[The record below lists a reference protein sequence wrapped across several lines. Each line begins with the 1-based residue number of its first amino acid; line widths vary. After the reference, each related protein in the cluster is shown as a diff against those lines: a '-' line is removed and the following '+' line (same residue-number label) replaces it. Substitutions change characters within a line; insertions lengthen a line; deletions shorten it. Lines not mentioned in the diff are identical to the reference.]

1 MHRRQN
7 LFRISVGM
15 RAVVSFLFLNGFV
28 LLRGAEGSGE
38 PWLSSEKHAELG
50 TEILLPCVLKSPQC
64 EGLHSIKWYHGPRR
78 IFIFSEDAG
87 IIRGNNDIAAR
98 ADIEYS
104 SNSSKTYLKIPEVQ
118 LEDEGLYR
126 CEATYI
132 RVNRECN
139 NVQHIIL
146 NVTVQPAFVRVIDE
160 NSKNTLSTGATL
172 GPMNEGTTIS
182 LYCESGEGKPVPAVE
197 WFRDGVDQPLEA
209 TSSSTITD
217 TGVGTGSSLLEM
229 QITREELG
237 VTFTC
242 KVNSVA
248 LVEPLTVDIKLDVYV
263 RPLKMD
269 LDGVVGHVVQGT
281 KILLQCTVHAARPA
295 ANVTWKNGTHYLNEN
310 DERFEMFET
319 KMQENEDGTFQTTS
333 YLAFTASVYDNGK
346 TFKCYAEN
354 SVTRTEDLKPM
365 KEATTIEVLYPPIIR
380 MKPNNITVNDTDDFL
395 IFCNYEANP
404 ATLIKV
410 TWLRDDD
417 ELALNEEH
425 YEGGTTE
432 QAGLMIK
439 NATPSDM
446 GSYKCILE
454 NSAGSTVSD
463 DAVQVSVFYKP
474 VVEVIMDPETPVN
487 EADRQNVSLTCEV
500 DAGNPAILTAVRWY
514 LDGDLLKELPD
525 CTRNGTATPSS
536 SEESSAF
543 CDIDP
548 SKLLLESV
556 GRTFHG
562 NYSCEGKNEAG
573 WGPVSPSTPVIVYYK
588 PGPASITYEP
598 RQVVKKQALSIT
610 CFVLDP
616 GRPRVSG
623 FKWLRGW
630 HRLPDENE
638 ATLFIESVNLE
649 TEANF
654 TCLAYN
660 EAGDGEPATTFIDVS
675 AAPTFIKKL
684 HSYRGYV
691 YNSPNVSIMCWVECA
706 PICNISWLRDDIP
719 MDFTKTN
726 RYYVSNVYHPPDP
739 RTNDFESIQSTL
751 VWNLPVWPNGQLDR
765 AEDNVKFTCKSSAN
779 EIGAGVESSTHFHV
793 EFPPEDITISR
804 KIINVIVDTIPET
817 VECNAKARP
826 KPNFRWFREGSTDTI
841 IDGHVFD
848 LKTTVPRRSSGTY
861 YCEASNRHGFLNIS
875 MVMNVQFKPECHIE
889 KERFE
894 GQDYVVCS
902 AVANPKETDFT
913 WSLKNEND
921 TLEQVAEMRN
931 GKSYMLLDTSV
942 TYFRTYVCVAN
953 NTIGYSASCERDI
966 PGYIPWWHQLEGNL
980 LLIIIIV
987 AVVMILVLILICV
1000 TIYIVCRRK
1009 RSQMK
1014 YSTRVVH
1021 LEEREHPDGGPP
1033 SPTVSSHS
1041 VQTPAQPTP
1050 APRWP
1055 LKPGVLVHINRA
1067 HSLRSGLSVRANEAN
1082 LRNELVGKHNDEPL
1096 RQRFLDETSLSSI
1109 ARNPARTVFRRGR
1122 KDQAAAQRTTSMIS
1136 LSEDGMLAR
1145 ANKIKAMFGVQL
1157 KEQATLPGIS
1167 REKTAV
1173 TYKRIVPRQRILH
1186 TVEPSCEPNR
1196 GNMSRKRKK
1205 PGADPNQAANNNHVN
1220 SVSEVLPD
1228 SGTKTFYENL
1238 PFHGIQAP
1246 PNKLVTPKFARVSA
1260 LHGTLHSVTTSPCSS
1275 RPPSRAVSL
1284 CDGSSGYES
1293 TMSHLGPHYN
1303 IYNVPRSNSPV
1314 LKYNTLKPRRR
1325 KQKHSQQ
1332 FYSLRLCRRH
1342 ENIRRKYELY
1352 AIPIYKTCPHRSDST
1367 ATIATIVR
1375 SMEDAPSLTL
1385 SQGSASISLISRS
1398 APSTPI
1404 PPSPTT
1410 PTPTPTPPVPA
1421 PRTSKKTDP
1430 SKHTY
1435 QNVPPPVFPPKNASL
1450 PKLKTDSLYN
1460 YKEHYQQQHRQEM
1473 QQYSYPLPSNSSNQL
1488 TLPLTR
1494 SLYHSSIVSPLQTSL
1509 VHTNNS
1515 RPSTLMHHEAATLG
1529 NHLPAVHRNEEE
1541 QQPNYGNHDARQS
1554 SSRRHSTNRRNERN
1568 RKYRKHERTS
1578 SERSKPP
1585 KQNRQRDRD
1594 VSSRRGNA
1602 SFAEAPGC
1610 ESSFHQISDLGLPE
1624 TTYKISYPHYYE
1636 DDIAECSNEYHEPD
1650 SVVRQQQQPP
1660 WEHQP
1665 NRGNNAPQ
1673 FAADAGDAKSR
1684 SKTSKARPGDTRSIP
1699 SAPTIMQYAEFHF
1712 RDVGQEIDV

>member
-1 MHRRQN
+1 MHRGQDLLRV
-7 LFRISVGM
+7 SVGM
-15 RAVVSFLFLNGFV
+15 RATAAVVFLLLGGFV

-38 PWLSSEKHAELG
+38 PWLRSEKHAELG

-64 EGLHSIKWYHGPRR
+64 EGLHSIKWYRGPTR

-104 SNSSKTYLKIPEVQ
+104 ANSSKTYLKIPEVQ
-118 LEDEGLYR
+118 LEDEGLYK
-126 CEATYI
+126 CEATYMA
-132 RVNRECN
+132 VNRECN

-146 NVTVQPAFVRVIDE
+146 NVTVQPASVRVIDA
-160 NSKNTLSTGATL
+160 NSKNTLSTGTTL
-172 GPMNEGTTIS
+172 GPINEGSTIS
-182 LYCESGEGKPVPAVE
+182 LYCESGKGKPVPTVE

-217 TGVGTGSSLLEM
+217 TGIGTGSSLLEM

-237 VTFTC
+237 ATFTC
-242 KVNSVA
+242 KVNNIA
-248 LVEPLTVDIKLDVYV
+248 LVEPLTVDIKADIHV

-281 KILLQCTVHAARPA
+281 KILLQCTVQAARPA
-295 ANVTWKNGTHYLNEN
+295 ANVTWKNGTHYLSESN
-310 DERFEMFET
+310 ERFEMFET
-319 KMQENEDGTFQTTS
+319 KIQGNEDGTFDTIS
-333 YLAFTASVYDNGK
+333 YLAFTATVYDNGK

-365 KEATTIEVLYPPIIR
+365 KEATTIEVLYPPMIK
-380 MKPNNITVNDTDDFL
+380 MKPNNITVNETDDFF
-395 IFCNYEANP
+395 IFCDYEANP
-404 ATLIKV
+404 ATLLKV

-425 YEGGTTE
+425 YDGGITE
-432 QAGLMIK
+432 QTALTVK

-454 NSAGSTVSD
+454 NNAGSTASE

-500 DAGNPAILTAVRWY
+500 DAGNPAILAAVRWY

-525 CTRNGTATPSS
+525 CSRNSTAMTSS
-536 SEESSAF
+536 SEESLAF

-573 WGPVSPSTPVIVYYK
+573 WGPVSPSTPVVVYYK

-691 YNSPNVSIMCWVECA
+691 YSSPNVSIMCWVECA

-751 VWNLPVWPNGQLDR
+751 VWNLTVWPNGQLDR
-765 AEDNVKFTCKSSAN
+765 AEDNVKFTCRSSSN
-779 EIGAGVESSTHFHV
+779 GIGAGVESSTHFHV
-793 EFPPEDITISR
+793 EFPPEDITISK

-826 KPNFRWFREGSTDTI
+826 KANFRWFREGSTDTI
-841 IDGHVFD
+841 MEGHVFD
-848 LKTTVPRRSSGTY
+848 LKMPVPRRSNGTY
-861 YCEASNRHGFLNIS
+861 YCEASNRHGSLNIS
-875 MVMNVQFKPECHIE
+875 MIMNVQFKPECHIE

-921 TLEQVAEMRN
+921 TLEQAAVIRS
-931 GKSYMLLDTSV
+931 GRSYMLLDTSV
-942 TYFRTYVCVAN
+942 TNFRTYVCVAN
-953 NTIGYSASCERDI
+953 NTIGHSVACERDI
-966 PGYIPWWHQLEGNL
+966 PGHIPWWHQLEGNL
-980 LLIIIIV
+980 LLIIIVV

-1000 TIYIVCRRK
+1000 AIYIVCRRK

-1014 YSTRVVH
+1014 Y
-1021 LEEREHPDGGPP
+1021 
-1033 SPTVSSHS
+1033 
-1041 VQTPAQPTP
+1041 
-1050 APRWP
+1050 
-1055 LKPGVLVHINRA
+1055 
-1067 HSLRSGLSVRANEAN
+1067 
-1082 LRNELVGKHNDEPL
+1082 
-1096 RQRFLDETSLSSI
+1096 
-1109 ARNPARTVFRRGR
+1109 
-1122 KDQAAAQRTTSMIS
+1122 
-1136 LSEDGMLAR
+1136 
-1145 ANKIKAMFGVQL
+1145 
-1157 KEQATLPGIS
+1157 
-1167 REKTAV
+1167 
-1173 TYKRIVPRQRILH
+1173 
-1186 TVEPSCEPNR
+1186 
-1196 GNMSRKRKK
+1196 
-1205 PGADPNQAANNNHVN
+1205 PNQAANNNHVN

-1260 LHGTLHSVTTSPCSS
+1260 LHGTLHSITTSPCSS

-1303 IYNVPRSNSPV
+1303 VYNVPRSNSPV

-1352 AIPIYKTCPHRSDST
+1352 AIPIYKTCPHRSDSV

-1385 SQGSASISLISRS
+1385 SQTSASLSLMTRS

-1404 PPSPTT
+1404 PPSPS
-1410 PTPTPTPPVPA
+1410 TPPIPA

-1515 RPSTLMHHEAATLG
+1515 RPSTLMHHEAANIG
-1529 NHLPAVHRNEEE
+1529 NHLPAVHRDEE
-1541 QQPNYGNHDARQS
+1541 QQSNYGNHDARQS
-1554 SSRRHSTNRRNERN
+1554 SSRRHATNRRNERN

-1578 SERSKPP
+1578 SDRSKS
-1585 KQNRQRDRD
+1585 KQNRPRDRD
-1594 VSSRRGNA
+1594 TPSRRSNA
-1602 SFAEAPGC
+1602 SFDAADC
-1610 ESSFHQISDLGLPE
+1610 ETSFHQIPDLGVPE

-1636 DDIAECSNEYHEPD
+1636 DDIAECSADYRKPN
-1650 SVVRQQQQPP
+1650 SARQQQQP
-1660 WEHQP
+1660 WEHQT
-1665 NRGNNAPQ
+1665 NRCISNNAPQ
-1673 FAADAGDAKSR
+1673 FAADAADAKNR
-1684 SKTSKARPGDTRSIP
+1684 GKTSKTRLGDTRSIP

>member
-1 MHRRQN
+1 MHRGQD
-7 LFRISVGM
+7 LFRVNVGM
-15 RAVVSFLFLNGFV
+15 RAAAAVVFLLLSGFV
-28 LLRGAEGSGE
+28 VLRGAEGSGE
-38 PWLSSEKHAELG
+38 PWLRSDKLAERG

-64 EGLHSIKWYHGPRR
+64 EGLHSIKWYRGPTR

-118 LEDEGLYR
+118 LEDEGLYK
-126 CEATYI
+126 CEATYLA
-132 RVNRECN
+132 VNRECN

-146 NVTVQPAFVRVIDE
+146 NVTVQPGFIRVIDKK
-160 NSKNTLSTGATL
+160 SKNTLSSGSTL
-172 GPMNEGTTIS
+172 GPINEGSMIS
-182 LYCESGEGKPVPAVE
+182 LYCESGEGKPVPTVE
-197 WFRDGVDQPLEA
+197 WFKDDQPLEA
-209 TSSSTITD
+209 TSLSTITD
-217 TGVGTGSSLLEM
+217 TGIGTSSSLLEM

-237 VTFTC
+237 ATFTC
-242 KVNSVA
+242 KVNNIA
-248 LVEPLTVDIKLDVYV
+248 LVEPLTVDIKPDIHV
-263 RPLKMD
+263 RPLRMD
-269 LDGVVGHVVQGT
+269 LEGVVGHVVQGT
-281 KILLQCTVHAARPA
+281 KILLQCKVQAARPA
-295 ANVTWKNGTHYLNEN
+295 ANVTWKNGTHLLNKN
-310 DERFEMFET
+310 NERFEMFET
-319 KMQENEDGTFQTTS
+319 KIQENEDGTFDTIS
-333 YLAFTASVYDNGK
+333 YLAFTATVYDNSR
-346 TFKCYAEN
+346 TFKCYAGN
-354 SVTRTEDLKPM
+354 SVTDTEDLRQM
-365 KEATTIEVLYPPIIR
+365 KEATTIEVLYPPIVT
-380 MKPNNITVNDTDDFL
+380 MKPNNMTVNETDDFI
-395 IFCNYEANP
+395 IFCDYEANP

-417 ELALNEEH
+417 ELVLNEEH
-425 YEGGTTE
+425 YDGGITE
-432 QAGLMIK
+432 QTALTVK

-454 NSAGSTVSD
+454 NNAGATVSD

-525 CTRNGTATPSS
+525 CSRNSTAMTAS

-573 WGPVSPSTPVIVYYK
+573 WGPISPSTPVIVYYK

-638 ATLFIESVNLE
+638 ATLYIESVNLE

-706 PICNISWLRDDIP
+706 PICSISWLRDDIP

-751 VWNLPVWPNGQLDR
+751 VWNLTVWPNGQLDR
-765 AEDNVKFTCKSSAN
+765 AEDNVKFTCKSSSN
-779 EIGAGVESSTHFHV
+779 GIGAGVESSTHFHV
-793 EFPPEDITISR
+793 EFPPEEITISK
-804 KIINVIVDTIPET
+804 KIINVTENTIPES

-826 KPNFRWFREGSTDTI
+826 KPNFRWFREGYAETSME
-841 IDGHVFD
+841 GHVLD
-848 LKTTVPRRSSGTY
+848 LKVPIPRRSSGIY
-861 YCEASNRHGFLNIS
+861 YCEAKNRHGSLNIS
-875 MVMNVQFKPECHIE
+875 MIMNVQFKPECTIE
-889 KERFE
+889 KVRFE

-902 AVANPKETDFT
+902 ADANPKETGFT

-921 TLEQVAEMRN
+921 TLEQVAEIRN
-931 GKSYMLLDTSV
+931 GKSYMPLDTSV
-942 TYFRTYVCVAN
+942 TNFRTYMCVAN
-953 NTIGYSASCERDI
+953 NTIGHSVACERDI
-966 PGYIPWWHQLEGNL
+966 PAHHGTKSHIPWWHQLDGNL
-980 LLIIIIV
+980 LLIIIVV

-1000 TIYIVCRRK
+1000 AIYIVCRRK

-1014 YSTRVVH
+1014 YTTRVVH

-1041 VQTPAQPTP
+1041 VQSPAQPTP

-1055 LKPGVLVHINRA
+1055 LKPGVLVHINRT

-1082 LRNELVGKHNDEPL
+1082 LRNEPVGKRNDEPL
-1096 RQRFLDETSLSSI
+1096 KQRFLDETSLSSTG
-1109 ARNPARTVFRRGR
+1109 RNPTRTVFRRGR
-1122 KDQAAAQRTTSMIS
+1122 KDQAAQRTASMTS
-1136 LSEDGMLAR
+1136 LNEDGMLAR

-1167 REKTAV
+1167 REKT
-1173 TYKRIVPRQRILH
+1173 
-1186 TVEPSCEPNR
+1186 
-1196 GNMSRKRKK
+1196 
-1205 PGADPNQAANNNHVN
+1205 DPNQAANNNHVN

-1260 LHGTLHSVTTSPCSS
+1260 LHGTLHSITTSPCSS

-1367 ATIATIVR
+1367 TTIATIVR
-1375 SMEDAPSLTL
+1375 SLEDAPSLTL
-1385 SQGSASISLISRS
+1385 SQASASISLMSRS

-1404 PPSPTT
+1404 PSSPTT
-1410 PTPTPTPPVPA
+1410 TTTPPPPPIPA
-1421 PRTSKKTDP
+1421 PRMSKKTDP

-1494 SLYHSSIVSPLQTSL
+1494 SLYHSSTVSPLQTSL

-1515 RPSTLMHHEAATLG
+1515 RPSTLMHHETATTG
-1529 NHLPAVHRNEEE
+1529 NHLPAVHRNEE
-1541 QQPNYGNHDARQS
+1541 QQQQQQQQQQQEPNYGNQDARQS
-1554 SSRRHSTNRRNERN
+1554 STRRHATNRRNERN

-1578 SERSKPP
+1578 SDRSKS

-1594 VSSRRGNA
+1594 TPSRRSNA
-1602 SFAEAPGC
+1602 SFVDTPDC
-1610 ESSFHQISDLGLPE
+1610 ETSFHQIPDLGVPE
-1624 TTYKISYPHYYE
+1624 TMYKISYPHYYE
-1636 DDIAECSNEYHEPD
+1636 DDIAECSADYHRPN
-1650 SVVRQQQQPP
+1650 SAMTRQQQQQQQQQQLQPP
-1660 WEHQP
+1660 WEHQS
-1665 NRGNNAPQ
+1665 NRCTSNNTPQ
-1673 FAADAGDAKSR
+1673 FTADTGDAKNR
-1684 SKTSKARPGDTRSIP
+1684 SKTSKTRLGDTRSIP

>member
-1 MHRRQN
+1 MHWGQY
-7 LFRISVGM
+7 LFREAMEMQAAIV
-15 RAVVSFLFLNGFV
+15 FLFLGGSI
-28 LLRGAEGSGE
+28 LLHEVEGSGE
-38 PWLSSEKHAELG
+38 PWLKSEKYVELD
-50 TEILLPCVLKSPQC
+50 EEAQLPCVLKSPQC
-64 EGLHSIKWYHGPRR
+64 EGLHSIKWYRGPTR
-78 IFIFSEDAG
+78 IFIFSEAAG

-104 SNSSKTYLKIPEVQ
+104 ANSSKTHLIIPKVR
-118 LEDEGLYR
+118 LEDEGLYK
-126 CEATYI
+126 CEATYLA
-132 RVNRECN
+132 VNRECN

-146 NVTVQPAFVRVIDE
+146 NITVQPKFVRVIDE
-160 NSKNTLSTGATL
+160 NSKNTLSTGSTL
-172 GPMNEGTTIS
+172 GPINEGSTIA
-182 LYCESGEGKPVPAVE
+182 LYCESGKGKPVPTVE
-197 WFRDGVDQPLEA
+197 WFKDDQLLEA

-217 TGVGTGSSLLEM
+217 TGAGTGSSLLEM

-237 VTFTC
+237 ATFTC
-242 KVNSVA
+242 KVNNIA
-248 LVEPLTVDIKLDVYV
+248 LMEPLAVDIKPNVHV

-269 LDGVVGHVVQGT
+269 LEGVVGHVVQGT
-281 KILLQCTVHAARPA
+281 KILLQCKVQAARPA
-295 ANVTWKNGTHYLNEN
+295 ANVTWQNGTQYLSESN
-310 DERFEMFET
+310 ERFEMFET
-319 KMQENEDGTFQTTS
+319 KVNENADGTSDTVS
-333 YLAFTASVYDNGK
+333 YLAFTASVYDNGR
-346 TFKCYAEN
+346 TFNCYAEN
-354 SVTRTEDLKPM
+354 SVTRIEDLKPL
-365 KEATTIEVLYPPIIR
+365 KETTTIEVLYPPIIK
-380 MKPNNITVNDTDDFL
+380 MKPNNVTVNETDDFL
-395 IFCNYEANP
+395 IFCDYEANP

-410 TWLRDDD
+410 TWLRDDE
-417 ELALNEEH
+417 ELVLNEEH
-425 YEGGTTE
+425 YDGGITE
-432 QAGLMIK
+432 QTALTVK

-454 NSAGSTVSD
+454 NNAGSSVSED
-463 DAVQVSVFYKP
+463 DVEVSVFYKP

-500 DAGNPAILTAVRWY
+500 DAGNPAMLTAVRWY

-525 CTRNGTATPSS
+525 CPRNSTAMTTTT
-536 SEESSAF
+536 EESLTF

-562 NYSCEGKNEAG
+562 NYSCEGRNEAG
-573 WGPVSPSTPVIVYYK
+573 WGPISPSTPVIVYYK

-598 RQVVKKQALSIT
+598 RQVVKKHPLSIT

-616 GRPRVSG
+616 GRPKVSG

-630 HRLPDENE
+630 HRLPDEND

-649 TEANF
+649 TETNF

-660 EAGDGEPATTFIDVS
+660 DAGDGDPATTFIDVS

-691 YNSPNVSIMCWVECA
+691 YSSPNVSIMCWVECA

-719 MDFTKTN
+719 MDFSKTN
-726 RYYVSNVYHPPDP
+726 RYYVLNVYHPPDP

-751 VWNLPVWPNGQLDR
+751 VWNLTVWPNGQLDR
-765 AEDNVKFTCKSSAN
+765 DEDNVKFTCKSSTN
-779 EIGAGVESSTHFHV
+779 GIGPGVESSTHFHV
-793 EFPPEDITISR
+793 EFPPEDITISK
-804 KIINVIVDTIPET
+804 KIINVTVDTIAEI
-817 VECNAKARP
+817 VECDAKARP

-841 IDGHVFD
+841 MEGHVLD
-848 LKTTVPRRSSGTY
+848 LKMPVPRRSNGTY
-861 YCEASNRHGFLNIS
+861 YCEASNRHGSLNIS

-889 KERFE
+889 KERFD

-902 AVANPKETDFT
+902 AVANPKETDFS

-921 TLEQVAEMRN
+921 TLEQIAEMRN
-931 GKSYMLLDTSV
+931 GRSYMLLDTSI
-942 TYFRTYVCVAN
+942 TNFRTYVCVAN
-953 NTIGYSASCERDI
+953 NTIGHSVPCERDI
-966 PGYIPWWHQLEGNL
+966 PGHIPWWHQLEGNL
-980 LLIIIIV
+980 LLIII
-987 AVVMILVLILICV
+987 VVVVVLILVLILICV
-1000 TIYIVCRRK
+1000 AIYIVCRRK

-1014 YSTRVVH
+1014 Y
-1021 LEEREHPDGGPP
+1021 
-1033 SPTVSSHS
+1033 
-1041 VQTPAQPTP
+1041 
-1050 APRWP
+1050 
-1055 LKPGVLVHINRA
+1055 
-1067 HSLRSGLSVRANEAN
+1067 
-1082 LRNELVGKHNDEPL
+1082 
-1096 RQRFLDETSLSSI
+1096 
-1109 ARNPARTVFRRGR
+1109 
-1122 KDQAAAQRTTSMIS
+1122 
-1136 LSEDGMLAR
+1136 
-1145 ANKIKAMFGVQL
+1145 
-1157 KEQATLPGIS
+1157 
-1167 REKTAV
+1167 
-1173 TYKRIVPRQRILH
+1173 
-1186 TVEPSCEPNR
+1186 
-1196 GNMSRKRKK
+1196 
-1205 PGADPNQAANNNHVN
+1205 PNQAANNNHVN

-1260 LHGTLHSVTTSPCSS
+1260 LHGTLHHSFTTSPCSS

-1303 IYNVPRSNSPV
+1303 VYNVPRGNSPV

-1342 ENIRRKYELY
+1342 ENIRKKYELY

-1375 SMEDAPSLTL
+1375 SVEDTPSLTL
-1385 SQGSASISLISRS
+1385 SQGSVNLMSRS

-1410 PTPTPTPPVPA
+1410 PPIPA
-1421 PRTSKKTDP
+1421 PRMSKKIDP

-1435 QNVPPPVFPPKNASL
+1435 QNVPLPVFPPRNASL

-1494 SLYHSSIVSPLQTSL
+1494 NLYHPSIVSPLQTSL

-1515 RPSTLMHHEAATLG
+1515 RPSTLVHHEAATTG
-1529 NHLPAVHRNEEE
+1529 NHLPAMHRDEE
-1541 QQPNYGNHDARQS
+1541 QQQQQNYGNHDGRQSS
-1554 SSRRHSTNRRNERN
+1554 SSRRHSTTNRRNERN
-1568 RKYRKHERTS
+1568 RKYRKYERTS
-1578 SERSKPP
+1578 GDRSKS
-1585 KQNRQRDRD
+1585 KQNRQRGEAP
-1594 VSSRRGNA
+1594 SRRNETTFNGV
-1602 SFAEAPGC
+1602 SPPDC
-1610 ESSFHQISDLGLPE
+1610 ETSFHQIPDLNASE
-1624 TTYKISYPHYYE
+1624 TMYKISYPHYYE
-1636 DDIAECSNEYHEPD
+1636 DDINAECSTDYHRPN
-1650 SVVRQQQQPP
+1650 STVARQQQQQQQQQQQPP
-1660 WEHQP
+1660 SW
-1665 NRGNNAPQ
+1665 NRQSNRSTGNNTSQLAT
-1673 FAADAGDAKSR
+1673 DMDDAKSR
-1684 SKTSKARPGDTRSIP
+1684 NKISKTRLSTGNVGDVRAP
-1699 SAPTIMQYAEFHF
+1699 SAPTIMQYAELHF

>member
-1 MHRRQN
+1 MHRRQD

-15 RAVVSFLFLNGFV
+15 RAAAAVVFLFLGGFV

-38 PWLSSEKHAELG
+38 PWLRSEKHAELG

-64 EGLHSIKWYHGPRR
+64 EGLHSIKWYRGPTR

-87 IIRGNNDIAAR
+87 IIRGNNDIALR

-118 LEDEGLYR
+118 LEDESLYK
-126 CEATYI
+126 CEATYMA
-132 RVNRECN
+132 VNRECN

-172 GPMNEGTTIS
+172 GPINEGSTIS
-182 LYCESGEGKPVPAVE
+182 LYCESGEGKPVPTVE
-197 WFRDGVDQPLEA
+197 WFKDGVEEPLEV

-217 TGVGTGSSLLEM
+217 TGIGTGSSLLEM

-237 VTFTC
+237 ATFTC
-242 KVNSVA
+242 KVNSIA
-248 LVEPLTVDIKLDVYV
+248 LVEPLTVDIKPDIHV

-281 KILLQCTVHAARPA
+281 KILLQCTVQAARPA
-295 ANVTWKNGTHYLNEN
+295 ANVTWKNGTHYVTESN
-310 DERFEMFET
+310 ERFEMFET
-319 KMQENEDGTFQTTS
+319 KIQENEDGTFDTIS
-333 YLAFTASVYDNGK
+333 YLAFTATVYDNSK

-365 KEATTIEVLYPPIIR
+365 KEATTIEVLYPPIIK
-380 MKPNNITVNDTDDFL
+380 MKPNNITVNETDDFL
-395 IFCNYEANP
+395 IFCDYEANP

-417 ELALNEEH
+417 ELVLNEEH
-425 YEGGTTE
+425 YDGGISE
-432 QAGLMIK
+432 QTALTVK

-454 NSAGSTVSD
+454 NSAGSTVSED
-463 DAVQVSVFYKP
+463 TVQVSVFYKP
-474 VVEVIMDPETPVN
+474 VVEVIMDPDIPVN

-525 CTRNGTATPSS
+525 CSRNSTAMTTS

-638 ATLFIESVNLE
+638 AKLFIESVNLE

-660 EAGDGEPATTFIDVS
+660 KAGDGEPATTFIDVS
-675 AAPTFIKKL
+675 AAPTFIKTL

-719 MDFTKTN
+719 IDFSKTN

-751 VWNLPVWPNGQLDR
+751 VWNLTVWPNGQLDR
-765 AEDNVKFTCKSSAN
+765 TEDNVKFTCKSSSN

-804 KIINVIVDTIPET
+804 KIINVTVDTIPET
-817 VECNAKARP
+817 VECNATARP
-826 KPNFRWFREGSTDTI
+826 KANFRWFREGSTDTI
-841 IDGHVFD
+841 MEGHVFD
-848 LKTTVPRRSSGTY
+848 LKMPVPRRSNGTY
-861 YCEASNRHGFLNIS
+861 YCEASNRHGSLNIS
-875 MVMNVQFKPECHIE
+875 MIMNVQFKPECHIE

-894 GQDYVVCS
+894 GKDYVVCS

-921 TLEQVAEMRN
+921 TLEQVAEKRN
-931 GKSYMLLDTSV
+931 GRSYMPLDISV
-942 TYFRTYVCVAN
+942 TNFRTYVCVAN
-953 NTIGYSASCERDI
+953 NTIGHSVACERDI
-966 PGYIPWWHQLEGNL
+966 PAHHGTKSHIPWWHQLEGNL
-980 LLIIIIV
+980 LLIII
-987 AVVMILVLILICV
+987 VVTVIMILVLILIGV

-1009 RSQMK
+1009 RSEMK
-1014 YSTRVVH
+1014 Y
-1021 LEEREHPDGGPP
+1021 
-1033 SPTVSSHS
+1033 
-1041 VQTPAQPTP
+1041 
-1050 APRWP
+1050 
-1055 LKPGVLVHINRA
+1055 
-1067 HSLRSGLSVRANEAN
+1067 
-1082 LRNELVGKHNDEPL
+1082 
-1096 RQRFLDETSLSSI
+1096 
-1109 ARNPARTVFRRGR
+1109 
-1122 KDQAAAQRTTSMIS
+1122 
-1136 LSEDGMLAR
+1136 
-1145 ANKIKAMFGVQL
+1145 
-1157 KEQATLPGIS
+1157 
-1167 REKTAV
+1167 
-1173 TYKRIVPRQRILH
+1173 
-1186 TVEPSCEPNR
+1186 
-1196 GNMSRKRKK
+1196 
-1205 PGADPNQAANNNHVN
+1205 PNQAANNNHVN

-1260 LHGTLHSVTTSPCSS
+1260 LHGTLHSITTSPCSS

-1303 IYNVPRSNSPV
+1303 VYNVPRSNSPV

-1385 SQGSASISLISRS
+1385 SQASASISLTSRS
-1398 APSTPI
+1398 APATPI
-1404 PPSPTT
+1404 PPSSPSAA
-1410 PTPTPTPPVPA
+1410 PPIPA
-1421 PRTSKKTDP
+1421 PRTPKKTDP

-1494 SLYHSSIVSPLQTSL
+1494 SLYHSSIASPLQTSL

-1515 RPSTLMHHEAATLG
+1515 RPSTLMHHEAATIG
-1529 NHLPAVHRNEEE
+1529 NHLPAVHRDEE
-1541 QQPNYGNHDARQS
+1541 QQQQQQTNYGNHDARQS
-1554 SSRRHSTNRRNERN
+1554 STRRHATNRRNERN

-1578 SERSKPP
+1578 SDRSKS
-1585 KQNRQRDRD
+1585 KQSRQRDRD
-1594 VSSRRGNA
+1594 SSSRRSNA
-1602 SFAEAPGC
+1602 SFVDTPDC
-1610 ESSFHQISDLGLPE
+1610 ETSFHQIPDLGVPE
-1624 TTYKISYPHYYE
+1624 TMYKISYPHYYE
-1636 DDIAECSNEYHEPD
+1636 DDIAECSTDYHKPN
-1650 SVVRQQQQPP
+1650 SALARQQQQQQQQQPP
-1660 WEHQP
+1660 WEHQS
-1665 NRGNNAPQ
+1665 NRCTSNNTPQ
-1673 FAADAGDAKSR
+1673 FPSDAGDAKNR
-1684 SKTSKARPGDTRSIP
+1684 SKTSKTRLGDTRSIS

>member
-1 MHRRQN
+1 MHRGQD
-7 LFRISVGM
+7 LFRVNVGM
-15 RAVVSFLFLNGFV
+15 RAAAAVVFLLLSGFV
-28 LLRGAEGSGE
+28 VLRGAEGSGE
-38 PWLSSEKHAELG
+38 PWLRSDKLAERG

-64 EGLHSIKWYHGPRR
+64 EGLHSIKWYRGPTR

-118 LEDEGLYR
+118 LEDEGLYK
-126 CEATYI
+126 CEATYLA
-132 RVNRECN
+132 VNRECN

-146 NVTVQPAFVRVIDE
+146 NVTVQPGFIRVIDKK
-160 NSKNTLSTGATL
+160 SKNTLSSGSTL
-172 GPMNEGTTIS
+172 GPINEGSMIS
-182 LYCESGEGKPVPAVE
+182 LYCESGEGKPVPTVE
-197 WFRDGVDQPLEA
+197 WFKDDQPLEA
-209 TSSSTITD
+209 TSLSTITD
-217 TGVGTGSSLLEM
+217 TGIGTSSSLLEM

-237 VTFTC
+237 ATFTC
-242 KVNSVA
+242 KVNNIA
-248 LVEPLTVDIKLDVYV
+248 LVEPLTVDIKPDIHV
-263 RPLKMD
+263 RPLRMD
-269 LDGVVGHVVQGT
+269 LEGVVGHVVQGT
-281 KILLQCTVHAARPA
+281 KILLQCKVQAARPA
-295 ANVTWKNGTHYLNEN
+295 ANVTWKNGTHLLNKN
-310 DERFEMFET
+310 NERFEMFET
-319 KMQENEDGTFQTTS
+319 KIQENEDGTFDTIS
-333 YLAFTASVYDNGK
+333 YLAFTATVYDNSR
-346 TFKCYAEN
+346 TFKCYAGN
-354 SVTRTEDLKPM
+354 SVTDTEDLRQM
-365 KEATTIEVLYPPIIR
+365 KEATTIEVLYPPIVT
-380 MKPNNITVNDTDDFL
+380 MKPNNMTVNETDDFI
-395 IFCNYEANP
+395 IFCDYEANP

-417 ELALNEEH
+417 ELVLNEEH
-425 YEGGTTE
+425 YDGGITE
-432 QAGLMIK
+432 QTALTVK

-454 NSAGSTVSD
+454 NNAGATVSD

-525 CTRNGTATPSS
+525 CSRNSTAMTAS

-573 WGPVSPSTPVIVYYK
+573 WGPISPSTPVIVYYK

-638 ATLFIESVNLE
+638 ATLYIESVNLE

-706 PICNISWLRDDIP
+706 PICSISWLRDDIP

-751 VWNLPVWPNGQLDR
+751 VWNLTVWPNGQLDR
-765 AEDNVKFTCKSSAN
+765 AEDNVKFTCKSSSN
-779 EIGAGVESSTHFHV
+779 GIGAGVESSTHFHV
-793 EFPPEDITISR
+793 EFPPEEITISK
-804 KIINVIVDTIPET
+804 KIINVTENTIPES

-826 KPNFRWFREGSTDTI
+826 KPNFRWFREGYAETSME
-841 IDGHVFD
+841 GHVLD
-848 LKTTVPRRSSGTY
+848 LKVPIPRRSSGIY
-861 YCEASNRHGFLNIS
+861 YCEAKNRHGSLNIS
-875 MVMNVQFKPECHIE
+875 MIMNVQFKPECTIE
-889 KERFE
+889 KVRFE

-902 AVANPKETDFT
+902 ADANPKETGFT

-921 TLEQVAEMRN
+921 TLEQVAEIRN
-931 GKSYMLLDTSV
+931 GKSYMPLDTSV
-942 TYFRTYVCVAN
+942 TNFRTYMCVAN
-953 NTIGYSASCERDI
+953 NTIGHSVACERDI
-966 PGYIPWWHQLEGNL
+966 PAHHGTKSHIPWWHQLDGNL
-980 LLIIIIV
+980 LLIIIVV

-1000 TIYIVCRRK
+1000 AIYIVCRRK

-1014 YSTRVVH
+1014 Y
-1021 LEEREHPDGGPP
+1021 
-1033 SPTVSSHS
+1033 
-1041 VQTPAQPTP
+1041 
-1050 APRWP
+1050 
-1055 LKPGVLVHINRA
+1055 
-1067 HSLRSGLSVRANEAN
+1067 
-1082 LRNELVGKHNDEPL
+1082 
-1096 RQRFLDETSLSSI
+1096 
-1109 ARNPARTVFRRGR
+1109 
-1122 KDQAAAQRTTSMIS
+1122 
-1136 LSEDGMLAR
+1136 
-1145 ANKIKAMFGVQL
+1145 
-1157 KEQATLPGIS
+1157 
-1167 REKTAV
+1167 
-1173 TYKRIVPRQRILH
+1173 
-1186 TVEPSCEPNR
+1186 
-1196 GNMSRKRKK
+1196 
-1205 PGADPNQAANNNHVN
+1205 PNQAANNNHVN

-1246 PNKLVTPKFARVSA
+1246 PN
-1260 LHGTLHSVTTSPCSS
+1260 
-1275 RPPSRAVSL
+1275 
-1284 CDGSSGYES
+1284 
-1293 TMSHLGPHYN
+1293 
-1303 IYNVPRSNSPV
+1303 
-1314 LKYNTLKPRRR
+1314 
-1325 KQKHSQQ
+1325 
-1332 FYSLRLCRRH
+1332 
-1342 ENIRRKYELY
+1342 
-1352 AIPIYKTCPHRSDST
+1352 
-1367 ATIATIVR
+1367 
-1375 SMEDAPSLTL
+1375 
-1385 SQGSASISLISRS
+1385 
-1398 APSTPI
+1398 
-1404 PPSPTT
+1404 
-1410 PTPTPTPPVPA
+1410 
-1421 PRTSKKTDP
+1421 
-1430 SKHTY
+1430 
-1435 QNVPPPVFPPKNASL
+1435 
-1450 PKLKTDSLYN
+1450 KTDSLYN

-1494 SLYHSSIVSPLQTSL
+1494 SLYHSSTVSPLQTSL

-1515 RPSTLMHHEAATLG
+1515 RPSTLMHHETATTG
-1529 NHLPAVHRNEEE
+1529 NHLPAVHRNEE
-1541 QQPNYGNHDARQS
+1541 QQQQQQQQQQQEPNYGNQDARQS
-1554 SSRRHSTNRRNERN
+1554 STRRHATNRRNERN

-1578 SERSKPP
+1578 SDRSKS

-1594 VSSRRGNA
+1594 TPSRRSNA
-1602 SFAEAPGC
+1602 SFVDTPDC
-1610 ESSFHQISDLGLPE
+1610 ETSFHQIPDLGVPE
-1624 TTYKISYPHYYE
+1624 TMYKISYPHYYE
-1636 DDIAECSNEYHEPD
+1636 DDIAECSADYHRPN
-1650 SVVRQQQQPP
+1650 SAMTRQQQQQQQQQQLQPP
-1660 WEHQP
+1660 WEHQS
-1665 NRGNNAPQ
+1665 NRCTSNNTPQ
-1673 FAADAGDAKSR
+1673 FTADTGDAKNR
-1684 SKTSKARPGDTRSIP
+1684 SKTSKTRLGDTRSIP

>member
-1 MHRRQN
+1 MHRGQD
-7 LFRISVGM
+7 LFHPSVGM
-15 RAVVSFLFLNGFV
+15 RAAAAVVFLFLGGFV
-28 LLRGAEGSGE
+28 VLRGAEGSGE
-38 PWLSSEKHAELG
+38 PWLRSEKQAELG
-50 TEILLPCVLKSPQC
+50 TEVLLPCVLKSPQC
-64 EGLHSIKWYHGPRR
+64 EGLHSIKWYHGPTR

-87 IIRGNNDIAAR
+87 IIRGNNDFAAR

-118 LEDEGLYR
+118 LEDEGLYK
-126 CEATYI
+126 CEATYLA
-132 RVNRECN
+132 VNRECN

-146 NVTVQPAFVRVIDE
+146 NITVQPEFVRVVDE
-160 NSKNTLSTGATL
+160 KSKNTLSTGAIL
-172 GPMNEGTTIS
+172 GPINEGTTIS
-182 LYCESGEGKPVPAVE
+182 LYCESGKGKPVPIVE
-197 WFRDGVDQPLEA
+197 WFKDDQLLEV

-217 TGVGTGSSLLEM
+217 TGIGTGSSLLEM

-237 VTFTC
+237 ATFTC
-242 KVNSVA
+242 KVNSIA
-248 LVEPLTVDIKLDVYV
+248 LVEPLTIDIKPDVHV
-263 RPLKMD
+263 RPLRMD

-281 KILLQCTVHAARPA
+281 KILLQCKVQAARPA
-295 ANVTWKNGTHYLNEN
+295 ANITWKNGTHLLNEDN
-310 DERFEMFET
+310 ERFEMFET
-319 KMQENEDGTFQTTS
+319 KIEKNEDDTFDTIS
-333 YLAFTASVYDNGK
+333 YLAFTATVYDNGR
-346 TFKCYAEN
+346 TFKCYAGN
-354 SVTRTEDLKPM
+354 TVTDTEDLRQM
-365 KEATTIEVLYPPIIR
+365 KEATTIEVLYPPIIK
-380 MKPNNITVNDTDDFL
+380 MKPNNMTVNETDDFL
-395 IFCNYEANP
+395 IFCDYEANP

-410 TWLRDDD
+410 IWLRDDD
-417 ELALNEEH
+417 ELVLNEEH
-425 YEGGTTE
+425 YDGGITE
-432 QAGLMIK
+432 QTALTVK

-454 NSAGSTVSD
+454 NNAGTTVSD
-463 DAVQVSVFYKP
+463 DAVHVSVFYKP
-474 VVEVIMDPETPVN
+474 MVEVIMEPETPVN

-525 CTRNGTATPSS
+525 CSRSSNATTAS
-536 SEESSAF
+536 SEESLAF

-573 WGPVSPSTPVIVYYK
+573 WGPTSPSTPVIVYYK

-691 YNSPNVSIMCWVECA
+691 YNSPNVSITCWVECA
-706 PICNISWLRDDIP
+706 PICSISWLRDDIP

-751 VWNLPVWPNGQLDR
+751 VWNLTVWPNGQLDR
-765 AEDNVKFTCKSSAN
+765 AEDNVKFTCKSSSN
-779 EIGAGVESSTHFHV
+779 GIGPGVESSTHFHV
-793 EFPPEDITISR
+793 EFPPEDITISK
-804 KIINVIVDTIPET
+804 KIINVTVDTIPET

-826 KPNFRWFREGSTDTI
+826 KPNFRWFREGSVGPI
-841 IDGHVFD
+841 AEGHMFD
-848 LKTTVPRRSSGTY
+848 LKMPVPRRSNGTY
-861 YCEASNRHGFLNIS
+861 YCEAWNRHGFLNIS
-875 MVMNVQFKPECHIE
+875 MIMNVQFKPECHIE

-894 GQDYVVCS
+894 GQTYIVCS
-902 AVANPKETDFT
+902 AVGNPKETDFT

-921 TLEQVAEMRN
+921 TLVQVAEMRN
-931 GKSYMLLDTSV
+931 GRSYMLLDTSV
-942 TYFRTYVCVAN
+942 TNFRTYVCVAN
-953 NTIGYSASCERDI
+953 NTIGHSEVCERDV
-966 PGYIPWWHQLEGNL
+966 PGHIVWWYQLEGYL
-980 LLIIIIV
+980 LLIIVV
-987 AVVMILVLILICV
+987 AVVMILALILICV
-1000 TIYIVCRRK
+1000 AIYIACRRK

-1014 YSTRVVH
+1014 Y
-1021 LEEREHPDGGPP
+1021 
-1033 SPTVSSHS
+1033 
-1041 VQTPAQPTP
+1041 
-1050 APRWP
+1050 
-1055 LKPGVLVHINRA
+1055 
-1067 HSLRSGLSVRANEAN
+1067 
-1082 LRNELVGKHNDEPL
+1082 
-1096 RQRFLDETSLSSI
+1096 
-1109 ARNPARTVFRRGR
+1109 
-1122 KDQAAAQRTTSMIS
+1122 
-1136 LSEDGMLAR
+1136 
-1145 ANKIKAMFGVQL
+1145 
-1157 KEQATLPGIS
+1157 
-1167 REKTAV
+1167 
-1173 TYKRIVPRQRILH
+1173 
-1186 TVEPSCEPNR
+1186 
-1196 GNMSRKRKK
+1196 
-1205 PGADPNQAANNNHVN
+1205 PNQAANNNHVN

-1246 PNKLVTPKFARVSA
+1246 PNKLVSPKFARVSA
-1260 LHGTLHSVTTSPCSS
+1260 LHGTLHSITTSPCSS
-1275 RPPSRAVSL
+1275 RPPSRTVSL
-1284 CDGSSGYES
+1284 CEGSSGYES

-1367 ATIATIVR
+1367 TTIATIVR

-1385 SQGSASISLISRS
+1385 SQASASISLISRS

-1410 PTPTPTPPVPA
+1410 PPPIPA
-1421 PRTSKKTDP
+1421 PRMSKKIDP

-1460 YKEHYQQQHRQEM
+1460 YKEHYQQQHQQEM

-1494 SLYHSSIVSPLQTSL
+1494 SLYHSSIISPMQTSL

-1515 RPSTLMHHEAATLG
+1515 RPSTLMHHEAATTG
-1529 NHLPAVHRNEEE
+1529 NHLPPASVHRDEEQQQQQ

-1554 SSRRHSTNRRNERN
+1554 LTRRHATNRRNERN
-1568 RKYRKHERTS
+1568 RKYRKHERTAS
-1578 SERSKPP
+1578 DRSKS
-1585 KQNRQRDRD
+1585 KQRDRQRDAP
-1594 VSSRRGNA
+1594 SRRSNA
-1602 SFAEAPGC
+1602 SFVDTPDREM
-1610 ESSFHQISDLGLPE
+1610 SFRQIPDLGVPE

-1636 DDIAECSNEYHEPD
+1636 EDDIAECSTDYHKAN
-1650 SVVRQQQQPP
+1650 SAMTRQQQQQQQLP
-1660 WEHQP
+1660 WEHQS
-1665 NRGNNAPQ
+1665 NRCTGNNTPQ
-1673 FAADAGDAKSR
+1673 FAADAGDAKNR
-1684 SKTSKARPGDTRSIP
+1684 SKTSKTRLGDTRSIP

>member
-1 MHRRQN
+1 MHRRQD

-15 RAVVSFLFLNGFV
+15 RAAAAVVFLFLGGFV

-38 PWLSSEKHAELG
+38 PWLRSEKHAELG

-64 EGLHSIKWYHGPRR
+64 EGLHSIKWYRGPTR

-87 IIRGNNDIAAR
+87 IIRGNNDIALR

-118 LEDEGLYR
+118 LEDESLYK
-126 CEATYI
+126 CEATYMA
-132 RVNRECN
+132 VNRECN

-172 GPMNEGTTIS
+172 GPINEGSTIS
-182 LYCESGEGKPVPAVE
+182 LYCESGEGKPVPTVE
-197 WFRDGVDQPLEA
+197 WFKDGVEEPLEV

-217 TGVGTGSSLLEM
+217 TGIGTGSSLLEM

-237 VTFTC
+237 ATFTC
-242 KVNSVA
+242 KVNSIA
-248 LVEPLTVDIKLDVYV
+248 LVEPLTVDIKPDIHV

-281 KILLQCTVHAARPA
+281 KILLQCTVQAARPA
-295 ANVTWKNGTHYLNEN
+295 ANVTWKNGTHYVTESN
-310 DERFEMFET
+310 ERFEMFET
-319 KMQENEDGTFQTTS
+319 KIQENDDGTFDTIS
-333 YLAFTASVYDNGK
+333 YLAFTATVYDNSK

-365 KEATTIEVLYPPIIR
+365 KEATTIEVLYPPIIK
-380 MKPNNITVNDTDDFL
+380 MKPNNITVNETDDFL
-395 IFCNYEANP
+395 IFCDYEANP

-417 ELALNEEH
+417 ELVLNEEH
-425 YEGGTTE
+425 YDGGISE
-432 QAGLMIK
+432 QTALTVK

-454 NSAGSTVSD
+454 NSAGSTVSED
-463 DAVQVSVFYKP
+463 TVQVSVFYKP
-474 VVEVIMDPETPVN
+474 VVEVIMDPDIPVN

-525 CTRNGTATPSS
+525 CSRNSTAMTTS

-638 ATLFIESVNLE
+638 AKLFIESVNLE

-660 EAGDGEPATTFIDVS
+660 KAGDGEPATTFIDVS
-675 AAPTFIKKL
+675 AAPTFIKTL

-719 MDFTKTN
+719 IDFSKTN

-751 VWNLPVWPNGQLDR
+751 VWNLTVWPNGQLDR
-765 AEDNVKFTCKSSAN
+765 TEDNVKFTCKSSSN

-804 KIINVIVDTIPET
+804 KIINVTVDTIPET
-817 VECNAKARP
+817 VECNATARP
-826 KPNFRWFREGSTDTI
+826 KANFRWFREGSTDTI
-841 IDGHVFD
+841 MEGHVFD
-848 LKTTVPRRSSGTY
+848 LKMPVPRRSNGTY
-861 YCEASNRHGFLNIS
+861 YCEASNRHGSLNIS
-875 MVMNVQFKPECHIE
+875 MIMNVQFKPECHIE

-894 GQDYVVCS
+894 GKDYVVCS

-921 TLEQVAEMRN
+921 TLEQVAEKRN
-931 GKSYMLLDTSV
+931 GRSYMPLDISV
-942 TYFRTYVCVAN
+942 TNFRTYVCVAN
-953 NTIGYSASCERDI
+953 NTIGHSVACERDI
-966 PGYIPWWHQLEGNL
+966 PAHHGTKSHIPWWHQLEGNL
-980 LLIIIIV
+980 LLIII
-987 AVVMILVLILICV
+987 VVTVIMILVLILIGV

-1009 RSQMK
+1009 RSEMK

-1041 VQTPAQPTP
+1041 VQSPAQPTPAP

-1055 LKPGVLVHINRA
+1055 LKPGVLVHINRT

-1096 RQRFLDETSLSSI
+1096 RQSFLDETSLSSSI
-1109 ARNPARTVFRRGR
+1109 GRNPARAVFRRGR
-1122 KDQAAAQRTTSMIS
+1122 KDQTAQRTASMTS
-1136 LSEDGMLAR
+1136 LNEDGMLAR

-1186 TVEPSCEPNR
+1186 GVEPSYEPNR
-1196 GNMSRKRKK
+1196 GNVSRKRKK

-1246 PNKLVTPKFARVSA
+1246 PNK
-1260 LHGTLHSVTTSPCSS
+1260 
-1275 RPPSRAVSL
+1275 
-1284 CDGSSGYES
+1284 
-1293 TMSHLGPHYN
+1293 
-1303 IYNVPRSNSPV
+1303 
-1314 LKYNTLKPRRR
+1314 
-1325 KQKHSQQ
+1325 
-1332 FYSLRLCRRH
+1332 
-1342 ENIRRKYELY
+1342 
-1352 AIPIYKTCPHRSDST
+1352 
-1367 ATIATIVR
+1367 
-1375 SMEDAPSLTL
+1375 
-1385 SQGSASISLISRS
+1385 
-1398 APSTPI
+1398 
-1404 PPSPTT
+1404 
-1410 PTPTPTPPVPA
+1410 
-1421 PRTSKKTDP
+1421 
-1430 SKHTY
+1430 
-1435 QNVPPPVFPPKNASL
+1435 
-1450 PKLKTDSLYN
+1450 TDSLYN

-1494 SLYHSSIVSPLQTSL
+1494 SLYHSSIASPLQTSL

-1515 RPSTLMHHEAATLG
+1515 RPSTLMHHEAATIG
-1529 NHLPAVHRNEEE
+1529 NHLPAVHRDEE
-1541 QQPNYGNHDARQS
+1541 QQQQQQQQQTNYGNHDARQS
-1554 SSRRHSTNRRNERN
+1554 STRRHATNRRNERN

-1578 SERSKPP
+1578 SDRSKS
-1585 KQNRQRDRD
+1585 KQSRQRDRD
-1594 VSSRRGNA
+1594 SSSRRSNA
-1602 SFAEAPGC
+1602 SFVDTPDC
-1610 ESSFHQISDLGLPE
+1610 ETSFHQIPDLGVPE
-1624 TTYKISYPHYYE
+1624 TMYKISYPHYYE
-1636 DDIAECSNEYHEPD
+1636 DDIAECSTDYHKPN
-1650 SVVRQQQQPP
+1650 SALARQQQQQQQQPP
-1660 WEHQP
+1660 WEHQS
-1665 NRGNNAPQ
+1665 NRCTSNNTPQ
-1673 FAADAGDAKSR
+1673 FPSDAGDAKNR
-1684 SKTSKARPGDTRSIP
+1684 SKTKTRLGDTRSIS

>member
-1 MHRRQN
+1 MHRGQDLLRV
-7 LFRISVGM
+7 SVGM
-15 RAVVSFLFLNGFV
+15 RATAAVVFLLLGGFV

-38 PWLSSEKHAELG
+38 PWLRSEKHAELG

-64 EGLHSIKWYHGPRR
+64 EGLHSIKWYRGPTR

-104 SNSSKTYLKIPEVQ
+104 ANSSKTYLKIPEVQ
-118 LEDEGLYR
+118 LEDEGLYK
-126 CEATYI
+126 CEATYMA
-132 RVNRECN
+132 VNRECN

-146 NVTVQPAFVRVIDE
+146 NVTVQPASVRVIDA
-160 NSKNTLSTGATL
+160 NSKNTLSTGTTL
-172 GPMNEGTTIS
+172 GPINEGSTIS
-182 LYCESGEGKPVPAVE
+182 LYCESGKGKPVPTVE

-217 TGVGTGSSLLEM
+217 TGIGTGSSLLEM

-237 VTFTC
+237 ATFTC
-242 KVNSVA
+242 KVNNIA
-248 LVEPLTVDIKLDVYV
+248 LVEPLTVDIKADIHV

-281 KILLQCTVHAARPA
+281 KILLQCTVQAARPA
-295 ANVTWKNGTHYLNEN
+295 ANVTWKNGTHYLSESN
-310 DERFEMFET
+310 ERFEMFET
-319 KMQENEDGTFQTTS
+319 KIQGNEDGTFDTIS
-333 YLAFTASVYDNGK
+333 YLAFTATVYDNGK

-365 KEATTIEVLYPPIIR
+365 KEATTIEVLYPPMIK
-380 MKPNNITVNDTDDFL
+380 MKPNNITVNETDDFF
-395 IFCNYEANP
+395 IFCDYEANP
-404 ATLIKV
+404 ATLLKV

-425 YEGGTTE
+425 YDGGITE
-432 QAGLMIK
+432 QTALTVK

-454 NSAGSTVSD
+454 NNAGSTASE

-500 DAGNPAILTAVRWY
+500 DAGNPAILAAVRWY

-525 CTRNGTATPSS
+525 CSRNSTAMTSS
-536 SEESSAF
+536 SEESLAF

-573 WGPVSPSTPVIVYYK
+573 WGPVSPSTPVVVYYK

-691 YNSPNVSIMCWVECA
+691 YSSPNVSIMCWVECA

-751 VWNLPVWPNGQLDR
+751 VWNLTVWPNGQLDR
-765 AEDNVKFTCKSSAN
+765 AEDNVKFTCRSSSN
-779 EIGAGVESSTHFHV
+779 GIGAGVESSTHFHV
-793 EFPPEDITISR
+793 EFPPEDITISK

-826 KPNFRWFREGSTDTI
+826 KANFRWFREGSTDTI
-841 IDGHVFD
+841 MEGHVFD
-848 LKTTVPRRSSGTY
+848 LKMPVPRRSNGTY
-861 YCEASNRHGFLNIS
+861 YCEASNRHGSLNIS
-875 MVMNVQFKPECHIE
+875 MIMNVQFKPECHIE

-921 TLEQVAEMRN
+921 TLEQAAVIRS
-931 GKSYMLLDTSV
+931 GRSYMLLDTSV
-942 TYFRTYVCVAN
+942 TNFRTYVCVAN
-953 NTIGYSASCERDI
+953 NTIGHSVACERDI
-966 PGYIPWWHQLEGNL
+966 PVHHGTKSHIPWWHQLEGNL
-980 LLIIIIV
+980 LLIIIVV

-1000 TIYIVCRRK
+1000 AIYIVCRRK

-1014 YSTRVVH
+1014 Y
-1021 LEEREHPDGGPP
+1021 
-1033 SPTVSSHS
+1033 
-1041 VQTPAQPTP
+1041 
-1050 APRWP
+1050 
-1055 LKPGVLVHINRA
+1055 
-1067 HSLRSGLSVRANEAN
+1067 
-1082 LRNELVGKHNDEPL
+1082 
-1096 RQRFLDETSLSSI
+1096 
-1109 ARNPARTVFRRGR
+1109 
-1122 KDQAAAQRTTSMIS
+1122 
-1136 LSEDGMLAR
+1136 
-1145 ANKIKAMFGVQL
+1145 
-1157 KEQATLPGIS
+1157 
-1167 REKTAV
+1167 
-1173 TYKRIVPRQRILH
+1173 
-1186 TVEPSCEPNR
+1186 
-1196 GNMSRKRKK
+1196 
-1205 PGADPNQAANNNHVN
+1205 PNQAANNNHVN

-1260 LHGTLHSVTTSPCSS
+1260 LHGTLHSITTSPCSS

-1303 IYNVPRSNSPV
+1303 VYNVPRSNSPV

-1352 AIPIYKTCPHRSDST
+1352 AIPIYKTCPHRSDSV

-1385 SQGSASISLISRS
+1385 SQTSASLSLMTRS

-1404 PPSPTT
+1404 PPSPS
-1410 PTPTPTPPVPA
+1410 TPPIPA

-1515 RPSTLMHHEAATLG
+1515 RPSTLMHHEAANIG
-1529 NHLPAVHRNEEE
+1529 NHLPAVHRDEE
-1541 QQPNYGNHDARQS
+1541 QQSNYGNHDARQS
-1554 SSRRHSTNRRNERN
+1554 SSRRHATNRRNERN

-1578 SERSKPP
+1578 SDRSKS
-1585 KQNRQRDRD
+1585 KQNRPRDRD
-1594 VSSRRGNA
+1594 TPSRRSNA
-1602 SFAEAPGC
+1602 SFDAADC
-1610 ESSFHQISDLGLPE
+1610 ETSFHQIPDLGVPE

-1636 DDIAECSNEYHEPD
+1636 DDIAECSADYRKPN
-1650 SVVRQQQQPP
+1650 SARQQQQP
-1660 WEHQP
+1660 WEHQT
-1665 NRGNNAPQ
+1665 NRCISNNAPQ
-1673 FAADAGDAKSR
+1673 FAADAADAKNR
-1684 SKTSKARPGDTRSIP
+1684 GKTSKTRLGDTRSIP

>member
-1 MHRRQN
+1 MHRRQD
-7 LFRISVGM
+7 LFRISSGM
-15 RAVVSFLFLNGFV
+15 RAAAAVVFLFLGGFV
-28 LLRGAEGSGE
+28 LLREAEGSGD
-38 PWLSSEKHAELG
+38 PWLRSEKHAELG

-64 EGLHSIKWYHGPRR
+64 EGLHSIKWYRGPTR

-87 IIRGNNDIAAR
+87 IIRGNNDIALR

-118 LEDEGLYR
+118 LEDESLYK
-126 CEATYI
+126 CEATYLA
-132 RVNRECN
+132 VNRECN

-172 GPMNEGTTIS
+172 GPINEGSTIS
-182 LYCESGEGKPVPAVE
+182 LYCESGEGKPVPTVE
-197 WFRDGVDQPLEA
+197 WFKDGVEEPLEV

-217 TGVGTGSSLLEM
+217 TGIGTGSSLLEM

-237 VTFTC
+237 ATFTC
-242 KVNSVA
+242 KVNSIA
-248 LVEPLTVDIKLDVYV
+248 LVEPLTVDIKPDIHV

-281 KILLQCTVHAARPA
+281 KILLQCTVQAARPA
-295 ANVTWKNGTHYLNEN
+295 ANVTWKNGTHYVTESNE
-310 DERFEMFET
+310 RYEMFET
-319 KMQENEDGTFQTTS
+319 KIQENEDGTFDTIS
-333 YLAFTASVYDNGK
+333 YLAFTATVYDNSK

-365 KEATTIEVLYPPIIR
+365 KEATTIEVLYPPIIK
-380 MKPNNITVNDTDDFL
+380 MKPNNITVNETDDFL
-395 IFCNYEANP
+395 IFCDYEANP

-417 ELALNEEH
+417 ELVLNEEH
-425 YEGGTTE
+425 YDGGISE
-432 QAGLMIK
+432 QTALTVK

-454 NSAGSTVSD
+454 NSAGSTVSED
-463 DAVQVSVFYKP
+463 TVQVSVFYKP
-474 VVEVIMDPETPVN
+474 VVEVIMDPDIPVN

-525 CTRNGTATPSS
+525 CSRNSTAMTTS

-638 ATLFIESVNLE
+638 AKLFIESVNLE

-660 EAGDGEPATTFIDVS
+660 KAGDGEPATTFIDVS
-675 AAPTFIKKL
+675 AAPTFIKTL

-719 MDFTKTN
+719 IDFSKTN

-751 VWNLPVWPNGQLDR
+751 VWNLTVWPNGQLDR
-765 AEDNVKFTCKSSAN
+765 TEDNVKFTCKSSSN

-804 KIINVIVDTIPET
+804 KIINVTVDTIPET
-817 VECNAKARP
+817 VECNATARP
-826 KPNFRWFREGSTDTI
+826 KANFRWFREGSTDTI
-841 IDGHVFD
+841 MEGHVFD
-848 LKTTVPRRSSGTY
+848 LKMPVPRRSNGTY

-875 MVMNVQFKPECHIE
+875 MIMNVQFKPECHIE

-894 GQDYVVCS
+894 GKDYVVCS

-921 TLEQVAEMRN
+921 TLEQVAEKRN
-931 GKSYMLLDTSV
+931 GRSYMPLDISV
-942 TYFRTYVCVAN
+942 TNFRTYVCVAN
-953 NTIGYSASCERDI
+953 NTIGHSVACERDI
-966 PGYIPWWHQLEGNL
+966 PAHHGTKSHIPWWHQLEGNL
-980 LLIIIIV
+980 LLIII
-987 AVVMILVLILICV
+987 VVTVIMILVLILIGV

-1009 RSQMK
+1009 HSEMK

-1041 VQTPAQPTP
+1041 VQSPSQPTPAP

-1055 LKPGVLVHINRA
+1055 LKPGVLVHVNRT

-1096 RQRFLDETSLSSI
+1096 RQSFLDETSLSSSI
-1109 ARNPARTVFRRGR
+1109 GRNPARAVFRRGR
-1122 KDQAAAQRTTSMIS
+1122 KDQTAQRTASMTS
-1136 LSEDGMLAR
+1136 LNEDGMLAR

-1186 TVEPSCEPNR
+1186 GVEPSYEPNR
-1196 GNMSRKRKK
+1196 GNVSRKRKK

-1246 PNKLVTPKFARVSA
+1246 PNK
-1260 LHGTLHSVTTSPCSS
+1260 
-1275 RPPSRAVSL
+1275 
-1284 CDGSSGYES
+1284 
-1293 TMSHLGPHYN
+1293 
-1303 IYNVPRSNSPV
+1303 
-1314 LKYNTLKPRRR
+1314 
-1325 KQKHSQQ
+1325 
-1332 FYSLRLCRRH
+1332 
-1342 ENIRRKYELY
+1342 
-1352 AIPIYKTCPHRSDST
+1352 
-1367 ATIATIVR
+1367 
-1375 SMEDAPSLTL
+1375 
-1385 SQGSASISLISRS
+1385 
-1398 APSTPI
+1398 
-1404 PPSPTT
+1404 
-1410 PTPTPTPPVPA
+1410 
-1421 PRTSKKTDP
+1421 
-1430 SKHTY
+1430 
-1435 QNVPPPVFPPKNASL
+1435 
-1450 PKLKTDSLYN
+1450 TDSLYN

-1494 SLYHSSIVSPLQTSL
+1494 SLYHSSIASPLQTSL

-1515 RPSTLMHHEAATLG
+1515 RPSTLMHHEAVTIG
-1529 NHLPAVHRNEEE
+1529 NHLPAVHRDEE
-1541 QQPNYGNHDARQS
+1541 QQQQQQQQQQTNYGNHDARQS
-1554 SSRRHSTNRRNERN
+1554 STRRHATNRRNERN

-1578 SERSKPP
+1578 SDRSKS
-1585 KQNRQRDRD
+1585 KQSRQRDRD
-1594 VSSRRGNA
+1594 SSSRRSNA
-1602 SFAEAPGC
+1602 SFVDTPDC
-1610 ESSFHQISDLGLPE
+1610 ETSFHQIPDLGVPE
-1624 TTYKISYPHYYE
+1624 TMYKISYPHYYE
-1636 DDIAECSNEYHEPD
+1636 DDIAECPTDYHKPN
-1650 SVVRQQQQPP
+1650 SALARQQQQQQQQQQQPP
-1660 WEHQP
+1660 WEHQS
-1665 NRGNNAPQ
+1665 NRCTSNNTPE
-1673 FAADAGDAKSR
+1673 FPSDAGDAKNR
-1684 SKTSKARPGDTRSIP
+1684 SKTSKTRLGDTRSIS

>member
-1 MHRRQN
+1 MRRAQGPIRRTAAIV
-7 LFRISVGM
+7 L
-15 RAVVSFLFLNGFV
+15 LFLGGSAV
-28 LLRGAEGSGE
+28 LLREAKGSGE
-38 PWLSSEKHAELG
+38 PWLRSEKHAELS
-50 TEILLPCVLKSPQC
+50 TEVLLPCVLKSPQC
-64 EGLHSIKWYHGPRR
+64 EGLHSIKWYRGPTR

-98 ADIEYS
+98 ADIDYS
-104 SNSSKTYLKIPEVQ
+104 TNSSKTYLKIPKVK
-118 LEDEGLYR
+118 LEDEGLYK
-126 CEATYI
+126 CEATYMA
-132 RVNRECN
+132 VNRECN

-172 GPMNEGTTIS
+172 GPINEGSPIS
-182 LYCESGEGKPVPAVE
+182 LYCESGEGKPVPTVQ
-197 WFRDGVDQPLEA
+197 WFKGDQLLEA
-209 TSSSTITD
+209 TSSSTIAD
-217 TGVGTGSSLLEM
+217 TGIGTGSSLLEM

-237 VTFTC
+237 ATFTC
-242 KVNSVA
+242 KVNSIA
-248 LVEPLTVDIKLDVYV
+248 LVEPLTVDIKPDVHV
-263 RPLKMD
+263 RPLKMG
-269 LDGVVGHVVQGT
+269 LAGVVGHVVQGT
-281 KILLQCTVHAARPA
+281 KILLQCKVEAARPA
-295 ANVTWKNGTHYLNEN
+295 ANVTWQNGTQFLNESS
-310 DERFEMFET
+310 ERVEMFET
-319 KMQENEDGTFQTTS
+319 KVHENEDGTSETKS

-346 TFKCYAEN
+346 TFKCFAEN

-365 KEATTIEVLYPPIIR
+365 KEVTTIDVLYPPMIKI
-380 MKPNNITVNDTDDFL
+380 KPINITVNETDDFL
-395 IFCNYEANP
+395 IFCDYEANP

-410 TWLRDDD
+410 TWLRDDE
-417 ELALNEEH
+417 ELVLNDDH
-425 YEGGTTE
+425 YDGGVTE
-432 QAGLMIK
+432 QTALTVK

-454 NSAGSTVSD
+454 NDVASSVSEDTVE
-463 DAVQVSVFYKP
+463 VSVFYKP
-474 VVEVIMDPETPVN
+474 VVEVIIDPETPVN
-487 EADRQNVSLTCEV
+487 EADRLNVSLTCEV
-500 DAGNPAILTAVRWY
+500 DAGNPAMLTAVRWY

-525 CTRNGTATPSS
+525 CTRNSTAMTTTT
-536 SEESSAF
+536 EESLTF

-548 SKLLLESV
+548 SKLLLEAV
-556 GRTFHG
+556 GRSFHG
-562 NYSCEGKNEAG
+562 NYSCEGRNEAG
-573 WGPVSPSTPVIVYYK
+573 WGPISPSTPVIVYYK
-588 PGPASITYEP
+588 PGPASISYEP
-598 RQVVKKQALSIT
+598 RKVVKKHLLSIT

-616 GRPRVSG
+616 GRPKVSG

-630 HRLPDENE
+630 HRLPDEND
-638 ATLFIESVNLE
+638 ATLVIESVNLE

-684 HSYRGYV
+684 PPYYGYL
-691 YNSPNVSIMCWVECA
+691 YNAPNVSIMCWVECA

-719 MDFTKTN
+719 MDFSKTN

-739 RTNDFESIQSTL
+739 RTSDFESIQSTL
-751 VWNLPVWPNGQLDR
+751 VWNLTVWPNGELDR
-765 AEDNVKFTCKSSAN
+765 AEDNSKFTCKSSSN
-779 EIGAGVESSTHFHV
+779 GIGPGVESSTYFHV
-793 EFPPEDITISR
+793 EFPPEEIIISK
-804 KIINVIVDTIPET
+804 KIINVTVDTIPET
-817 VECNAKARP
+817 VKCDAKARP
-826 KPNFRWFREGSTDTI
+826 KPIFRWFREGSADTI
-841 IDGHVFD
+841 MEGHVLD
-848 LKTTVPRRSSGTY
+848 LKMPVPRRSNGSY
-861 YCEASNRHGFLNIS
+861 YCEASNRHGSLNIS
-875 MVMNVQFKPECHIE
+875 MVMNVQFKPECYIE

-902 AVANPKETDFT
+902 AIANPKESDFV
-913 WSLKNEND
+913 WSLKSDND
-921 TLEQVAEMRN
+921 TLEQVPEMRN
-931 GKSYMLLDTSV
+931 GRSYMLLDTSV
-942 TYFRTYVCVAN
+942 TNFRTYICVAN
-953 NTIGYSASCERDI
+953 NTIGHSAPCERDI
-966 PGYIPWWHQLEGNL
+966 PAYHGHKSHIPWWHQLEGNL
-980 LLIIIIV
+980 LLIIIVV
-987 AVVMILVLILICV
+987 AVVIILVLILICV
-1000 TIYIVCRRK
+1000 AIYIVCRRK
-1009 RSQMK
+1009 HSEMK
-1014 YSTRVVH
+1014 YSNRVVE

-1041 VQTPAQPTP
+1041 VQSPAHPTP

-1055 LKPGVLVHINRA
+1055 LKPGVLVHINRT
-1067 HSLRSGLSVRANEAN
+1067 HSLRAGLSVRANEAG
-1082 LRNELVGKHNDEPL
+1082 LRNELMAKHDEPL
-1096 RQRFLDETSLSSI
+1096 GQRFLDETPLSSMG
-1109 ARNPARTVFRRGR
+1109 RNPARVFRRGR
-1122 KDQAAAQRTTSMIS
+1122 KDQTTQMTTSMTS
-1136 LSEDGMLAR
+1136 LHEDGMLAR

-1173 TYKRIVPRQRILH
+1173 TYKRIVPRQQILH
-1186 TVEPSCEPNR
+1186 TVEPSREPNR
-1196 GNMSRKRKK
+1196 VNVSRKRKK

-1220 SVSEVLPD
+1220 SVSEGLAD

-1260 LHGTLHSVTTSPCSS
+1260 LHGTLHQSVTASPCSS

-1367 ATIATIVR
+1367 TTIATIMR

-1385 SQGSASISLISRS
+1385 SQASASMSLMTRS

-1410 PTPTPTPPVPA
+1410 PPIPA
-1421 PRTSKKTDP
+1421 PRTSRKTDP

-1494 SLYHSSIVSPLQTSL
+1494 SLYHSSIVSPLQTSF
-1509 VHTNNS
+1509 VHTNSS
-1515 RPSTLMHHEAATLG
+1515 RPSTLMHHETADDTS
-1529 NHLPAVHRNEEE
+1529 NHLPAVHRDEEQ

-1554 SSRRHSTNRRNERN
+1554 SRRHVTNRRNDRN

-1578 SERSKPP
+1578 TDRSKS
-1585 KQNRQRDRD
+1585 KQSRQRGD
-1594 VSSRRGNA
+1594 VAPPRRSD
-1602 SFAEAPGC
+1602 SFVGSPAC
-1610 ESSFHQISDLGLPE
+1610 ETSFHQIPDLGVPE
-1624 TTYKISYPHYYE
+1624 TMYKISYPHYYE
-1636 DDIAECSNEYHEPD
+1636 DDIAECSTDYHRPN
-1650 SVVRQQQQPP
+1650 SAMARQQLQQQQQP
-1660 WEHQP
+1660 WERQS
-1665 NRGNNAPQ
+1665 NRCIGNSTQQ
-1673 FAADAGDAKSR
+1673 FVDAGDAKNR
-1684 SKTSKARPGDTRSIP
+1684 NKTPKARTISTGLGDSRTP
-1699 SAPTIMQYAEFHF
+1699 SAPTIMQYAELHF

>member
-1 MHRRQN
+1 MHRRQD

-15 RAVVSFLFLNGFV
+15 RAAAAVVFLFLGGFV

-38 PWLSSEKHAELG
+38 PWLRSEKHAELG

-64 EGLHSIKWYHGPRR
+64 EGLHSIKWYRGPTR

-87 IIRGNNDIAAR
+87 IIRGNNDIALR

-118 LEDEGLYR
+118 LEDESLYK
-126 CEATYI
+126 CEATYMA
-132 RVNRECN
+132 VNRECN

-172 GPMNEGTTIS
+172 GPINEGSTIS
-182 LYCESGEGKPVPAVE
+182 LYCESGEGKPVPTVE
-197 WFRDGVDQPLEA
+197 WFKDGVEEPLEV

-217 TGVGTGSSLLEM
+217 TGIGTGSSLLEM

-237 VTFTC
+237 ATFTC
-242 KVNSVA
+242 KVNSIA
-248 LVEPLTVDIKLDVYV
+248 LVEPLTVDIKPDIHV

-281 KILLQCTVHAARPA
+281 KILLQCTVQAARPA
-295 ANVTWKNGTHYLNEN
+295 ANVTWKNGTHYVTESN
-310 DERFEMFET
+310 ERFEMFET
-319 KMQENEDGTFQTTS
+319 KIQENEDGTFDTIS
-333 YLAFTASVYDNGK
+333 YLAFTATVYDNSK

-365 KEATTIEVLYPPIIR
+365 KEATTIEVLYPPIIK
-380 MKPNNITVNDTDDFL
+380 MKPNNITVNETDDFL
-395 IFCNYEANP
+395 IFCDYEANP

-417 ELALNEEH
+417 ELVLNEEH
-425 YEGGTTE
+425 YDGGISE
-432 QAGLMIK
+432 QTALTVK

-454 NSAGSTVSD
+454 NSAGSTVSED
-463 DAVQVSVFYKP
+463 TVQVSVFYKP
-474 VVEVIMDPETPVN
+474 VVEVIMDPDIPVN

-525 CTRNGTATPSS
+525 CSRNSTAMTTS

-638 ATLFIESVNLE
+638 AKLFIESVNLE

-660 EAGDGEPATTFIDVS
+660 KAGDGEPATTFIDVS
-675 AAPTFIKKL
+675 AAPTFIKTL

-719 MDFTKTN
+719 IDFSKTN

-751 VWNLPVWPNGQLDR
+751 VWNLTVWPNGQLDR
-765 AEDNVKFTCKSSAN
+765 TEDNVKFTCKSSSN

-804 KIINVIVDTIPET
+804 KIINVTVDTIPET
-817 VECNAKARP
+817 VECNATARP
-826 KPNFRWFREGSTDTI
+826 KANFRWFREGSTDTI
-841 IDGHVFD
+841 MEGHVFD
-848 LKTTVPRRSSGTY
+848 LKMPVPRRSNGTY
-861 YCEASNRHGFLNIS
+861 YCEASNRHGSLNIS
-875 MVMNVQFKPECHIE
+875 MIMNVQFKPECHIE

-894 GQDYVVCS
+894 GKDYVVCS

-921 TLEQVAEMRN
+921 TLEQVAEKRN
-931 GKSYMLLDTSV
+931 GRSYMPLDISV
-942 TYFRTYVCVAN
+942 TNFRTYVCVAN
-953 NTIGYSASCERDI
+953 NTIGHSVACERDI
-966 PGYIPWWHQLEGNL
+966 PAHHGTKSHIPWWHQLEGNL
-980 LLIIIIV
+980 LLIII
-987 AVVMILVLILICV
+987 VVTVIMILVLILIGV

-1009 RSQMK
+1009 RSEMK

-1041 VQTPAQPTP
+1041 VQSPAQPTPAP

-1055 LKPGVLVHINRA
+1055 LKPGVLVHINRT

-1096 RQRFLDETSLSSI
+1096 RQSFLDETSLSSSI
-1109 ARNPARTVFRRGR
+1109 GRNPARAVFRRGR
-1122 KDQAAAQRTTSMIS
+1122 KDQTAQRTASMTS
-1136 LSEDGMLAR
+1136 LNEDGMLAR

-1186 TVEPSCEPNR
+1186 GVEPSYEPNR
-1196 GNMSRKRKK
+1196 GNVSRKRKK

-1260 LHGTLHSVTTSPCSS
+1260 LHGTLHSITTSPCSS

-1303 IYNVPRSNSPV
+1303 VYNVPRSNSPV

-1385 SQGSASISLISRS
+1385 SQASASISLTSRS
-1398 APSTPI
+1398 APATPI
-1404 PPSPTT
+1404 PPSSPSAA
-1410 PTPTPTPPVPA
+1410 PPIPA
-1421 PRTSKKTDP
+1421 PRTPKKTDP

-1450 PKLKTDSLYN
+1450 PKLKLDPGIYVATALVHVGRASN
-1460 YKEHYQQQHRQEM
+1460 RQPI
-1473 QQYSYPLPSNSSNQL
+1473 QLQRTLPAAASAGDAAVQ
-1488 TLPLTR
+1488 LPLT
-1494 SLYHSSIVSPLQTSL
+1494 
-1509 VHTNNS
+1509 
-1515 RPSTLMHHEAATLG
+1515 
-1529 NHLPAVHRNEEE
+1529 E
-1541 QQPNYGNHDARQS
+1541 QQFEP
-1554 SSRRHSTNRRNERN
+1554 TN
-1568 RKYRKHERTS
+1568 TAT
-1578 SERSKPP
+1578 
-1585 KQNRQRDRD
+1585 
-1594 VSSRRGNA
+1594 NA
-1602 SFAEAPGC
+1602 QP
-1610 ESSFHQISDLGLPE
+1610 LPFL
-1624 TTYKISYPHYYE
+1624 
-1636 DDIAECSNEYHEPD
+1636 D
-1650 SVVRQQQQPP
+1650 S
-1660 WEHQP
+1660 
-1665 NRGNNAPQ
+1665 
-1673 FAADAGDAKSR
+1673 
-1684 SKTSKARPGDTRSIP
+1684 
-1699 SAPTIMQYAEFHF
+1699 
-1712 RDVGQEIDV
+1712 

>member
-966 PGYIPWWHQLEGNL
+966 PAHHGTKSYIPWWHQLEGNL

-1014 YSTRVVH
+1014 Y
-1021 LEEREHPDGGPP
+1021 
-1033 SPTVSSHS
+1033 
-1041 VQTPAQPTP
+1041 
-1050 APRWP
+1050 
-1055 LKPGVLVHINRA
+1055 
-1067 HSLRSGLSVRANEAN
+1067 
-1082 LRNELVGKHNDEPL
+1082 
-1096 RQRFLDETSLSSI
+1096 
-1109 ARNPARTVFRRGR
+1109 
-1122 KDQAAAQRTTSMIS
+1122 
-1136 LSEDGMLAR
+1136 
-1145 ANKIKAMFGVQL
+1145 
-1157 KEQATLPGIS
+1157 
-1167 REKTAV
+1167 
-1173 TYKRIVPRQRILH
+1173 
-1186 TVEPSCEPNR
+1186 
-1196 GNMSRKRKK
+1196 
-1205 PGADPNQAANNNHVN
+1205 PNQAANNNHVN

>member
-1 MHRRQN
+1 MKHDYKSSSIR
-7 LFRISVGM
+7 SC
-15 RAVVSFLFLNGFV
+15 
-28 LLRGAEGSGE
+28 SGE
-38 PWLSSEKHAELG
+38 PWLKSEKYVELD
-50 TEILLPCVLKSPQC
+50 EEAQLPCVLKSPQC
-64 EGLHSIKWYHGPRR
+64 EGLHSIKWYRGPTR

-104 SNSSKTYLKIPEVQ
+104 ANSSKTHLIIPKVR
-118 LEDEGLYR
+118 LEDEGLYK
-126 CEATYI
+126 CEATYLA
-132 RVNRECN
+132 VNRECN

-146 NVTVQPAFVRVIDE
+146 NITVQPKYVRVIDE
-160 NSKNTLSTGATL
+160 NTKNTLSTGATL
-172 GPMNEGTTIS
+172 GPINEGSTIA
-182 LYCESGEGKPVPAVE
+182 LYCESGKGKPVPTVE
-197 WFRDGVDQPLEA
+197 WFKDDQPLEA
-209 TSSSTITD
+209 TRSSTITD
-217 TGVGTGSSLLEM
+217 TGSGTGSSLLEM

-242 KVNSVA
+242 KVNNIA
-248 LVEPLTVDIKLDVYV
+248 LVEPLAVDIKPDVHV

-269 LDGVVGHVVQGT
+269 LEGVVGHVVQGT
-281 KILLQCTVHAARPA
+281 KILLQCKVQGARPA
-295 ANVTWKNGTHYLNEN
+295 ANVTWQNGTQYISESN
-310 DERFEMFET
+310 ERFEMFET
-319 KMQENEDGTFQTTS
+319 KINENADGTSDTVS
-333 YLAFTASVYDNGK
+333 YLAFTASVYDNGR
-346 TFKCYAEN
+346 TFNCYAEN
-354 SVTRTEDLKPM
+354 SVTRIEDLKPM
-365 KEATTIEVLYPPIIR
+365 KETTTIEVLYPPIIK
-380 MKPNNITVNDTDDFL
+380 MKPNNITVNETDDFL
-395 IFCNYEANP
+395 IFCDYEANP

-410 TWLRDDD
+410 TWLRDDE
-417 ELALNEEH
+417 ELVLNEEH
-425 YEGGTTE
+425 YDGGITE
-432 QAGLMIK
+432 QTALTVK

-454 NSAGSTVSD
+454 NNAGSSVSD
-463 DAVQVSVFYKP
+463 DDVEVSVFYKP

-500 DAGNPAILTAVRWY
+500 DAGNPAMLTAVRWY

-525 CTRNGTATPSS
+525 CPTRNSTAMTTTT
-536 SEESSAF
+536 EESSTGF

-562 NYSCEGKNEAG
+562 NYSCEGRNEAG
-573 WGPVSPSTPVIVYYK
+573 WGPISPSTPVIVYYK

-598 RQVVKKQALSIT
+598 RQVVKKHPLSIT

-616 GRPRVSG
+616 GRPKVSG

-630 HRLPDENE
+630 HRLPDEND

-649 TEANF
+649 TETNF

-660 EAGDGEPATTFIDVS
+660 DAGDGDPATTFIDVS

-691 YNSPNVSIMCWVECA
+691 YNSPNVSIMCWIECA

-719 MDFTKTN
+719 MDFSKTN
-726 RYYVSNVYHPPDP
+726 RYYVLNVYHPPDP

-751 VWNLPVWPNGQLDR
+751 VWNLTVWPNGQLDR
-765 AEDNVKFTCKSSAN
+765 DEDNVKFTCKSSSN
-779 EIGAGVESSTHFHV
+779 GIGPGVESSTHFHV
-793 EFPPEDITISR
+793 EFPPEDITIS
-804 KIINVIVDTIPET
+804 KKMINVTVDTIAEI
-817 VECNAKARP
+817 VECDAKARP
-826 KPNFRWFREGSTDTI
+826 KPNFRWFREGSPADTI
-841 IDGHVFD
+841 TEGHVLD
-848 LKTTVPRRSSGTY
+848 LKMPVPRRSNGTY
-861 YCEASNRHGFLNIS
+861 YCEASNRHGSLNIS

-889 KERFE
+889 KERFD
-894 GQDYVVCS
+894 GQDYIVCS
-902 AVANPKETDFT
+902 AVANPKETDFS

-921 TLEQVAEMRN
+921 TLEQTAEMRN
-931 GKSYMLLDTSV
+931 GRSYMLLDTSI
-942 TYFRTYVCVAN
+942 TNFRTYVCVAN
-953 NTIGYSASCERDI
+953 NTIGHSVACERDI
-966 PGYIPWWHQLEGNL
+966 PAHHGQKSHIPWWHQMEGNL

-987 AVVMILVLILICV
+987 VVVLILVLILICV
-1000 TIYIVCRRK
+1000 AIYIVCRRK

-1014 YSTRVVH
+1014 YSNRVVE

-1041 VQTPAQPTP
+1041 VPSPAQPTP

-1055 LKPGVLVHINRA
+1055 LKPGVLVHINRT
-1067 HSLRSGLSVRANEAN
+1067 HSLRSGGLSVRANESN
-1082 LRNELVGKHNDEPL
+1082 LRNELGKQSDEPF
-1096 RQRFLDETSLSSI
+1096 RQRFLNETPLSPISC
-1109 ARNPARTVFRRGR
+1109 NPARAVFRRDR
-1122 KDQAAAQRTTSMIS
+1122 KDQAAQRTTSMTS
-1136 LSEDGMLAR
+1136 LHEDGMLAR

-1157 KEQATLPGIS
+1157 KEQTTLPGIS

-1186 TVEPSCEPNR
+1186 TMEPSREPHR
-1196 GNMSRKRKK
+1196 GNTSRKRKK

-1260 LHGTLHSVTTSPCSS
+1260 LHGTLHHSFTTSPCSS

-1303 IYNVPRSNSPV
+1303 VYNVPRGNSPV

-1342 ENIRRKYELY
+1342 ENIRKKYELY
-1352 AIPIYKTCPHRSDST
+1352 AIPIYRTCPHRSDST

-1375 SMEDAPSLTL
+1375 SMEDTPSLTL
-1385 SQGSASISLISRS
+1385 SQGSINLMSRS

-1410 PTPTPTPPVPA
+1410 PPIPA
-1421 PRTSKKTDP
+1421 PRTSRKIDP

-1435 QNVPPPVFPPKNASL
+1435 QNVPLPVFPPRNASL

-1494 SLYHSSIVSPLQTSL
+1494 NLYHPSIVSPLQTSL

-1515 RPSTLMHHEAATLG
+1515 RPSTLVHHETATTG
-1529 NHLPAVHRNEEE
+1529 NHLPAVHRDEE
-1541 QQPNYGNHDARQS
+1541 QQQQQQQQQQQNYGNHNARQS
-1554 SSRRHSTNRRNERN
+1554 SRRHASTNRRNERN
-1568 RKYRKHERTS
+1568 RKYRKHERPS
-1578 SERSKPP
+1578 GDRNKSK
-1585 KQNRQRDRD
+1585 QSRQRGDPPPRRND
-1594 VSSRRGNA
+1594 ATFNGVS
-1602 SFAEAPGC
+1602 PPDC
-1610 ESSFHQISDLGLPE
+1610 ETSFHQVPDLDASE
-1624 TTYKISYPHYYE
+1624 TMYKISYPHYYE
-1636 DDIAECSNEYHEPD
+1636 DDMDAECSTDYHRVN
-1650 SVVRQQQQPP
+1650 SAVTRQQQQQPP
-1660 WEHQP
+1660 SWDRQS
-1665 NRGNNAPQ
+1665 NRCVANNTSQ
-1673 FAADAGDAKSR
+1673 FPADVDDAKNR
-1684 SKTSKARPGDTRSIP
+1684 SKMSKTRLSTGNLGEVRAP
-1699 SAPTIMQYAEFHF
+1699 SAPTIMQYAELHF

>member
-966 PGYIPWWHQLEGNL
+966 PAHHGTKSYIPWWHQLEGNL

-1014 YSTRVVH
+1014 Y
-1021 LEEREHPDGGPP
+1021 
-1033 SPTVSSHS
+1033 
-1041 VQTPAQPTP
+1041 
-1050 APRWP
+1050 
-1055 LKPGVLVHINRA
+1055 
-1067 HSLRSGLSVRANEAN
+1067 
-1082 LRNELVGKHNDEPL
+1082 
-1096 RQRFLDETSLSSI
+1096 
-1109 ARNPARTVFRRGR
+1109 
-1122 KDQAAAQRTTSMIS
+1122 
-1136 LSEDGMLAR
+1136 
-1145 ANKIKAMFGVQL
+1145 
-1157 KEQATLPGIS
+1157 
-1167 REKTAV
+1167 
-1173 TYKRIVPRQRILH
+1173 
-1186 TVEPSCEPNR
+1186 
-1196 GNMSRKRKK
+1196 
-1205 PGADPNQAANNNHVN
+1205 PNQAANNNHVN

-1246 PNKLVTPKFARVSA
+1246 PN
-1260 LHGTLHSVTTSPCSS
+1260 
-1275 RPPSRAVSL
+1275 
-1284 CDGSSGYES
+1284 
-1293 TMSHLGPHYN
+1293 
-1303 IYNVPRSNSPV
+1303 
-1314 LKYNTLKPRRR
+1314 
-1325 KQKHSQQ
+1325 
-1332 FYSLRLCRRH
+1332 
-1342 ENIRRKYELY
+1342 
-1352 AIPIYKTCPHRSDST
+1352 
-1367 ATIATIVR
+1367 
-1375 SMEDAPSLTL
+1375 
-1385 SQGSASISLISRS
+1385 
-1398 APSTPI
+1398 
-1404 PPSPTT
+1404 
-1410 PTPTPTPPVPA
+1410 
-1421 PRTSKKTDP
+1421 
-1430 SKHTY
+1430 
-1435 QNVPPPVFPPKNASL
+1435 
-1450 PKLKTDSLYN
+1450 KTDSLYN

>member
-1 MHRRQN
+1 MHRRQD

-15 RAVVSFLFLNGFV
+15 RAAAAVVFLFLGGFV

-38 PWLSSEKHAELG
+38 PWLRSEKHAEFG

-64 EGLHSIKWYHGPRR
+64 EGLHSIKWYRGPTR

-87 IIRGNNDIAAR
+87 IIRGNNDIALR

-118 LEDEGLYR
+118 LEDEGLYK
-126 CEATYI
+126 CEATYMA
-132 RVNRECN
+132 VNRECN

-172 GPMNEGTTIS
+172 GPINEGSTIS
-182 LYCESGEGKPVPAVE
+182 LYCESGEGKPVPTVE
-197 WFRDGVDQPLEA
+197 WFKDGVEEPLEV

-217 TGVGTGSSLLEM
+217 TGIGTGSSLLEM

-237 VTFTC
+237 ATFTC
-242 KVNSVA
+242 KVNSIA
-248 LVEPLTVDIKLDVYV
+248 LVEPLTVDIKPDIHV

-281 KILLQCTVHAARPA
+281 KILLQCTVQAARPA
-295 ANVTWKNGTHYLNEN
+295 ANVTWKNGTHYVSESN
-310 DERFEMFET
+310 ERFEMFET
-319 KMQENEDGTFQTTS
+319 KIQENEDGTFDTIS
-333 YLAFTASVYDNGK
+333 YLAFTATVYDNSK

-365 KEATTIEVLYPPIIR
+365 KEATTIEVLYPPIIKI
-380 MKPNNITVNDTDDFL
+380 KPNNITVNETDDFF
-395 IFCNYEANP
+395 IFCDYEANP

-417 ELALNEEH
+417 ELVLNEEH
-425 YEGGTTE
+425 YDGGISE
-432 QAGLMIK
+432 QTALTVK

-454 NSAGSTVSD
+454 NSAGSTVSED
-463 DAVQVSVFYKP
+463 TVQVSVFYKP
-474 VVEVIMDPETPVN
+474 VVEVIMDPDIPVN

-525 CTRNGTATPSS
+525 CSRNSTAMTSS

-638 ATLFIESVNLE
+638 AKLFIESVNLE

-660 EAGDGEPATTFIDVS
+660 KAGDGEPATTFIDVS
-675 AAPTFIKKL
+675 AAPTFIKTL

-719 MDFTKTN
+719 IDFSKTN

-751 VWNLPVWPNGQLDR
+751 VWNLTVWPNGQLDR
-765 AEDNVKFTCKSSAN
+765 TEDNVKFTCKSSSN

-804 KIINVIVDTIPET
+804 KIINVTVDTIPET
-817 VECNAKARP
+817 VECNATARP
-826 KPNFRWFREGSTDTI
+826 KANFRWFREGSTDTI
-841 IDGHVFD
+841 MEGHVFD
-848 LKTTVPRRSSGTY
+848 LKMPVPRRSNGTY
-861 YCEASNRHGFLNIS
+861 YCEASNRHGSLNIS
-875 MVMNVQFKPECHIE
+875 MIMNVQFKPECHIE

-894 GQDYVVCS
+894 GKDYVVCS

-921 TLEQVAEMRN
+921 TLEQVAEKRN
-931 GKSYMLLDTSV
+931 GRSYMPLDISV
-942 TYFRTYVCVAN
+942 TNFRTYVCVAN
-953 NTIGYSASCERDI
+953 NTIGHSVACERDI
-966 PGYIPWWHQLEGNL
+966 PAHHGTKSHIPWWHQLEGNL
-980 LLIIIIV
+980 LLIII
-987 AVVMILVLILICV
+987 VVTVIMILVLILIGV

-1009 RSQMK
+1009 RSEMK
-1014 YSTRVVH
+1014 Y
-1021 LEEREHPDGGPP
+1021 
-1033 SPTVSSHS
+1033 
-1041 VQTPAQPTP
+1041 
-1050 APRWP
+1050 
-1055 LKPGVLVHINRA
+1055 
-1067 HSLRSGLSVRANEAN
+1067 
-1082 LRNELVGKHNDEPL
+1082 
-1096 RQRFLDETSLSSI
+1096 
-1109 ARNPARTVFRRGR
+1109 
-1122 KDQAAAQRTTSMIS
+1122 
-1136 LSEDGMLAR
+1136 
-1145 ANKIKAMFGVQL
+1145 
-1157 KEQATLPGIS
+1157 
-1167 REKTAV
+1167 
-1173 TYKRIVPRQRILH
+1173 
-1186 TVEPSCEPNR
+1186 
-1196 GNMSRKRKK
+1196 
-1205 PGADPNQAANNNHVN
+1205 PNQAANNNHVN

-1246 PNKLVTPKFARVSA
+1246 PN
-1260 LHGTLHSVTTSPCSS
+1260 
-1275 RPPSRAVSL
+1275 
-1284 CDGSSGYES
+1284 
-1293 TMSHLGPHYN
+1293 
-1303 IYNVPRSNSPV
+1303 
-1314 LKYNTLKPRRR
+1314 
-1325 KQKHSQQ
+1325 
-1332 FYSLRLCRRH
+1332 
-1342 ENIRRKYELY
+1342 
-1352 AIPIYKTCPHRSDST
+1352 
-1367 ATIATIVR
+1367 
-1375 SMEDAPSLTL
+1375 
-1385 SQGSASISLISRS
+1385 
-1398 APSTPI
+1398 
-1404 PPSPTT
+1404 
-1410 PTPTPTPPVPA
+1410 
-1421 PRTSKKTDP
+1421 
-1430 SKHTY
+1430 
-1435 QNVPPPVFPPKNASL
+1435 
-1450 PKLKTDSLYN
+1450 KTDSLYN

-1494 SLYHSSIVSPLQTSL
+1494 SLYHSSIASPLQTSL

-1515 RPSTLMHHEAATLG
+1515 RPSTLMHHEAATIG
-1529 NHLPAVHRNEEE
+1529 NHLPAVHRDEE
-1541 QQPNYGNHDARQS
+1541 QQQQQQQQQQTNYGNHDARQS
-1554 SSRRHSTNRRNERN
+1554 STRRHATNRRNERN

-1578 SERSKPP
+1578 SDRSKS
-1585 KQNRQRDRD
+1585 KQSRQRDRD
-1594 VSSRRGNA
+1594 SSSRRSNA
-1602 SFAEAPGC
+1602 SFVDTPDC
-1610 ESSFHQISDLGLPE
+1610 ETSFHQIPDLGVPE
-1624 TTYKISYPHYYE
+1624 TMYKISYPHYYE
-1636 DDIAECSNEYHEPD
+1636 DDIAECSTDYHKPN
-1650 SVVRQQQQPP
+1650 SALARRQQQQQQPP
-1660 WEHQP
+1660 PLWEHQS
-1665 NRGNNAPQ
+1665 NRCTNSNNTPQ
-1673 FAADAGDAKSR
+1673 FPSDAGDAKNR
-1684 SKTSKARPGDTRSIP
+1684 SKTSKTRLGDTRSIS

>member
-1014 YSTRVVH
+1014 Y
-1021 LEEREHPDGGPP
+1021 
-1033 SPTVSSHS
+1033 
-1041 VQTPAQPTP
+1041 
-1050 APRWP
+1050 
-1055 LKPGVLVHINRA
+1055 
-1067 HSLRSGLSVRANEAN
+1067 
-1082 LRNELVGKHNDEPL
+1082 
-1096 RQRFLDETSLSSI
+1096 
-1109 ARNPARTVFRRGR
+1109 
-1122 KDQAAAQRTTSMIS
+1122 
-1136 LSEDGMLAR
+1136 
-1145 ANKIKAMFGVQL
+1145 
-1157 KEQATLPGIS
+1157 
-1167 REKTAV
+1167 
-1173 TYKRIVPRQRILH
+1173 
-1186 TVEPSCEPNR
+1186 
-1196 GNMSRKRKK
+1196 
-1205 PGADPNQAANNNHVN
+1205 PNQAANNNHVN

>member
-1 MHRRQN
+1 MHRRQD

-15 RAVVSFLFLNGFV
+15 RAAAAVVFLFLGGFV

-38 PWLSSEKHAELG
+38 PWLRSEKHAELG

-64 EGLHSIKWYHGPRR
+64 EGLHSIKWYRGPTR

-87 IIRGNNDIAAR
+87 IIRGNNDIALR

-118 LEDEGLYR
+118 LEDESLYK
-126 CEATYI
+126 CEATYMA
-132 RVNRECN
+132 VNRECN

-172 GPMNEGTTIS
+172 GPINEGSTIS
-182 LYCESGEGKPVPAVE
+182 LYCESGEGKPVPTVE
-197 WFRDGVDQPLEA
+197 WFKDGVEEPLEV

-217 TGVGTGSSLLEM
+217 TGIGTGSSLLEM

-237 VTFTC
+237 ATFTC
-242 KVNSVA
+242 KVNSIA
-248 LVEPLTVDIKLDVYV
+248 LVEPLTVDIKPDIHV

-281 KILLQCTVHAARPA
+281 KILLQCTVQAARPA
-295 ANVTWKNGTHYLNEN
+295 ANVTWKNGTHYVTESN
-310 DERFEMFET
+310 ERFEMFET
-319 KMQENEDGTFQTTS
+319 KIQENEDGTFDTIS
-333 YLAFTASVYDNGK
+333 YLAFTATVYDNSK

-365 KEATTIEVLYPPIIR
+365 KEATTIEVLYPPIIK
-380 MKPNNITVNDTDDFL
+380 MKPNNITVNETDDFL
-395 IFCNYEANP
+395 IFCDYEANP

-417 ELALNEEH
+417 ELVLNEEH
-425 YEGGTTE
+425 YDGGISE
-432 QAGLMIK
+432 QTALTVK

-454 NSAGSTVSD
+454 NSAGSTVSED
-463 DAVQVSVFYKP
+463 TVQVSVFYKP
-474 VVEVIMDPETPVN
+474 VVEVIMDPDIPVN

-525 CTRNGTATPSS
+525 CSRNSTAMTTS

-638 ATLFIESVNLE
+638 AKLFIESVNLE

-660 EAGDGEPATTFIDVS
+660 KAGDGEPATTFIDVS
-675 AAPTFIKKL
+675 AAPTFIKTL

-719 MDFTKTN
+719 IDFSKTN

-751 VWNLPVWPNGQLDR
+751 VWNLTVWPNGQLDR
-765 AEDNVKFTCKSSAN
+765 TEDNVKFTCKSSSN

-804 KIINVIVDTIPET
+804 KIINVTVDTIPET
-817 VECNAKARP
+817 VECNATARP
-826 KPNFRWFREGSTDTI
+826 KANFRWFREGSTDTI
-841 IDGHVFD
+841 MEGHVFD
-848 LKTTVPRRSSGTY
+848 LKMPVPRRSNGTY
-861 YCEASNRHGFLNIS
+861 YCEASNRHGSLNIS
-875 MVMNVQFKPECHIE
+875 MIMNVQFKPECHIE

-894 GQDYVVCS
+894 GKDYVVCS

-921 TLEQVAEMRN
+921 TLEQVAEKRN
-931 GKSYMLLDTSV
+931 GRSYMPLDISV
-942 TYFRTYVCVAN
+942 TNFRTYVCVAN
-953 NTIGYSASCERDI
+953 NTIGHSVACERDI
-966 PGYIPWWHQLEGNL
+966 PAHHGTKSHIPWWHQLEGNL
-980 LLIIIIV
+980 LLIII
-987 AVVMILVLILICV
+987 VVTVIMILVLILIGV

-1009 RSQMK
+1009 RSEMK

-1041 VQTPAQPTP
+1041 VQSPAQPTPAP

-1055 LKPGVLVHINRA
+1055 LKPGVLVHINRT

-1096 RQRFLDETSLSSI
+1096 RQSFLDETSLSSSI
-1109 ARNPARTVFRRGR
+1109 GRNPARAVFRRGR
-1122 KDQAAAQRTTSMIS
+1122 KDQTAQRTASMTS
-1136 LSEDGMLAR
+1136 LNEDGMLAR

-1186 TVEPSCEPNR
+1186 GVEPSYEPNR
-1196 GNMSRKRKK
+1196 GNVSRKRKK

-1246 PNKLVTPKFARVSA
+1246 PNK
-1260 LHGTLHSVTTSPCSS
+1260 
-1275 RPPSRAVSL
+1275 
-1284 CDGSSGYES
+1284 
-1293 TMSHLGPHYN
+1293 
-1303 IYNVPRSNSPV
+1303 
-1314 LKYNTLKPRRR
+1314 
-1325 KQKHSQQ
+1325 
-1332 FYSLRLCRRH
+1332 
-1342 ENIRRKYELY
+1342 
-1352 AIPIYKTCPHRSDST
+1352 
-1367 ATIATIVR
+1367 
-1375 SMEDAPSLTL
+1375 
-1385 SQGSASISLISRS
+1385 
-1398 APSTPI
+1398 
-1404 PPSPTT
+1404 
-1410 PTPTPTPPVPA
+1410 
-1421 PRTSKKTDP
+1421 
-1430 SKHTY
+1430 
-1435 QNVPPPVFPPKNASL
+1435 
-1450 PKLKTDSLYN
+1450 TDSLYN

-1494 SLYHSSIVSPLQTSL
+1494 SLYHSSIASPLQTSL

-1515 RPSTLMHHEAATLG
+1515 RPSTLMHHEAATIG
-1529 NHLPAVHRNEEE
+1529 NHLPAVHRDEE
-1541 QQPNYGNHDARQS
+1541 QQQQQQTNYGNHDARQS
-1554 SSRRHSTNRRNERN
+1554 STRRHATNRRNERN

-1578 SERSKPP
+1578 SDRSKS
-1585 KQNRQRDRD
+1585 KQSRQRDRD
-1594 VSSRRGNA
+1594 SSSRRSNA
-1602 SFAEAPGC
+1602 SFVDTPDC
-1610 ESSFHQISDLGLPE
+1610 ETSFHQIPDLGVPE
-1624 TTYKISYPHYYE
+1624 TMYKISYPHYYE
-1636 DDIAECSNEYHEPD
+1636 DDIAECSTDYHKPN
-1650 SVVRQQQQPP
+1650 SALARQQQQQQQQQPP
-1660 WEHQP
+1660 WEHQS
-1665 NRGNNAPQ
+1665 NRCTSNNTPQ
-1673 FAADAGDAKSR
+1673 FPSDAGDAKNR
-1684 SKTSKARPGDTRSIP
+1684 SKTSKTRLGDTRSIS

>member
-1 MHRRQN
+1 MHRGQD
-7 LFRISVGM
+7 LFRVNVGM
-15 RAVVSFLFLNGFV
+15 RAAAAVVFLLLSGFV
-28 LLRGAEGSGE
+28 VLRGAEGSGE
-38 PWLSSEKHAELG
+38 PWLRSDKLAERG

-64 EGLHSIKWYHGPRR
+64 EGLHSIKWYRGPTR

-118 LEDEGLYR
+118 LEDEGLYK
-126 CEATYI
+126 CEATYLA
-132 RVNRECN
+132 VNRECN

-146 NVTVQPAFVRVIDE
+146 NVTVQPGFIRVIDKK
-160 NSKNTLSTGATL
+160 SKNTLSSGSTL
-172 GPMNEGTTIS
+172 GPINEGSMIS
-182 LYCESGEGKPVPAVE
+182 LYCESGEGKPVPTVE
-197 WFRDGVDQPLEA
+197 WFKDDQPLEA
-209 TSSSTITD
+209 TSLSTITD
-217 TGVGTGSSLLEM
+217 TGIGTSSSLLEM

-237 VTFTC
+237 ATFTC
-242 KVNSVA
+242 KVNNIA
-248 LVEPLTVDIKLDVYV
+248 LVEPLTVDIKPDIHV
-263 RPLKMD
+263 RPLRMD
-269 LDGVVGHVVQGT
+269 LEGVVGHVVQGT
-281 KILLQCTVHAARPA
+281 KILLQCKVQAARPA
-295 ANVTWKNGTHYLNEN
+295 ANVTWKNGTHLLNKN
-310 DERFEMFET
+310 NERFEMFET
-319 KMQENEDGTFQTTS
+319 KIQENEDGTFDTIS
-333 YLAFTASVYDNGK
+333 YLAFTATVYDNSR
-346 TFKCYAEN
+346 TFKCYAGN
-354 SVTRTEDLKPM
+354 SVTDTEDLRQM
-365 KEATTIEVLYPPIIR
+365 KEATTIEVLYPPIVT
-380 MKPNNITVNDTDDFL
+380 MKPNNMTVNETDDFI
-395 IFCNYEANP
+395 IFCDYEANP

-417 ELALNEEH
+417 ELVLNEEH
-425 YEGGTTE
+425 YDGGITE
-432 QAGLMIK
+432 QTALTVK

-454 NSAGSTVSD
+454 NNAGATVSD

-525 CTRNGTATPSS
+525 CSRNSTAMTAS

-573 WGPVSPSTPVIVYYK
+573 WGPISPSTPVIVYYK

-638 ATLFIESVNLE
+638 ATLYIESVNLE

-706 PICNISWLRDDIP
+706 PICSISWLRDDIP

-751 VWNLPVWPNGQLDR
+751 VWNLTVWPNGQLDR
-765 AEDNVKFTCKSSAN
+765 AEDNVKFTCKSSSN
-779 EIGAGVESSTHFHV
+779 GIGAGVESSTHFHV
-793 EFPPEDITISR
+793 EFPPEEITISK
-804 KIINVIVDTIPET
+804 KIINVTENTIPES

-826 KPNFRWFREGSTDTI
+826 KPNFRWFREGYAETSME
-841 IDGHVFD
+841 GHVLD
-848 LKTTVPRRSSGTY
+848 LKVPIPRRSSGIY
-861 YCEASNRHGFLNIS
+861 YCEAKNRHGSLNIS
-875 MVMNVQFKPECHIE
+875 MIMNVQFKPECTIE
-889 KERFE
+889 KVRFE

-902 AVANPKETDFT
+902 ADANPKETGFT

-921 TLEQVAEMRN
+921 TLEQVAEIRN
-931 GKSYMLLDTSV
+931 GKSYMPLDTSV
-942 TYFRTYVCVAN
+942 TNFRTYMCVAN
-953 NTIGYSASCERDI
+953 NTIGHSVACERDI
-966 PGYIPWWHQLEGNL
+966 PAHHGTKSHIPWWHQLDGNL
-980 LLIIIIV
+980 LLIIIVV

-1000 TIYIVCRRK
+1000 AIYIVCRRK

-1014 YSTRVVH
+1014 Y
-1021 LEEREHPDGGPP
+1021 
-1033 SPTVSSHS
+1033 
-1041 VQTPAQPTP
+1041 
-1050 APRWP
+1050 
-1055 LKPGVLVHINRA
+1055 
-1067 HSLRSGLSVRANEAN
+1067 
-1082 LRNELVGKHNDEPL
+1082 
-1096 RQRFLDETSLSSI
+1096 
-1109 ARNPARTVFRRGR
+1109 
-1122 KDQAAAQRTTSMIS
+1122 
-1136 LSEDGMLAR
+1136 
-1145 ANKIKAMFGVQL
+1145 
-1157 KEQATLPGIS
+1157 
-1167 REKTAV
+1167 
-1173 TYKRIVPRQRILH
+1173 
-1186 TVEPSCEPNR
+1186 
-1196 GNMSRKRKK
+1196 
-1205 PGADPNQAANNNHVN
+1205 PNQAANNNHVN

-1260 LHGTLHSVTTSPCSS
+1260 LHGTLHSITTSPCSS

-1367 ATIATIVR
+1367 TTIATIVR
-1375 SMEDAPSLTL
+1375 SLEDAPSLTL
-1385 SQGSASISLISRS
+1385 SQASASISLMSRS

-1404 PPSPTT
+1404 PSSPTT
-1410 PTPTPTPPVPA
+1410 TTTPPPPPIPA
-1421 PRTSKKTDP
+1421 PRMSKKTDP

-1494 SLYHSSIVSPLQTSL
+1494 SLYHSSTVSPLQTSL

-1515 RPSTLMHHEAATLG
+1515 RPSTLMHHETATTG
-1529 NHLPAVHRNEEE
+1529 NHLPAVHRNEE
-1541 QQPNYGNHDARQS
+1541 QQQQQQQQQQQEPNYGNQDARQS
-1554 SSRRHSTNRRNERN
+1554 STRRHATNRRNERN

-1578 SERSKPP
+1578 SDRSKS

-1594 VSSRRGNA
+1594 TPSRRSNA
-1602 SFAEAPGC
+1602 SFVDTPDC
-1610 ESSFHQISDLGLPE
+1610 ETSFHQIPDLGVPE
-1624 TTYKISYPHYYE
+1624 TMYKISYPHYYE
-1636 DDIAECSNEYHEPD
+1636 DDIAECSADYHRPN
-1650 SVVRQQQQPP
+1650 SAMTRQQQQQQQQQQLQPP
-1660 WEHQP
+1660 WEHQS
-1665 NRGNNAPQ
+1665 NRCTSNNTPQ
-1673 FAADAGDAKSR
+1673 FTADTGDAKNR
-1684 SKTSKARPGDTRSIP
+1684 SKTSKTRLGDTRSIP

>member
-1 MHRRQN
+1 MHRGQD
-7 LFRISVGM
+7 LFRVNVGM
-15 RAVVSFLFLNGFV
+15 RAAAAVVFLLLSGFV
-28 LLRGAEGSGE
+28 VLRGAEGSGE
-38 PWLSSEKHAELG
+38 PWLRSDKLAERG

-64 EGLHSIKWYHGPRR
+64 EGLHSIKWYRGPTR

-118 LEDEGLYR
+118 LEDEGLYK
-126 CEATYI
+126 CEATYLA
-132 RVNRECN
+132 VNRECN

-146 NVTVQPAFVRVIDE
+146 NVTVQPGFIRVIDKK
-160 NSKNTLSTGATL
+160 SKNTLSSGSTL
-172 GPMNEGTTIS
+172 GPINEGSMIS
-182 LYCESGEGKPVPAVE
+182 LYCESGEGKPVPTVE
-197 WFRDGVDQPLEA
+197 WFKDDQPLEA
-209 TSSSTITD
+209 TSLSTITD
-217 TGVGTGSSLLEM
+217 TGIGTSSSLLEM

-237 VTFTC
+237 ATFTC
-242 KVNSVA
+242 KVNNIA
-248 LVEPLTVDIKLDVYV
+248 LVEPLTVDIKPDIHV
-263 RPLKMD
+263 RPLRMD
-269 LDGVVGHVVQGT
+269 LEGVVGHVVQGT
-281 KILLQCTVHAARPA
+281 KILLQCKVQAARPA
-295 ANVTWKNGTHYLNEN
+295 ANVTWKNGTHLLNKN
-310 DERFEMFET
+310 NERFEMFET
-319 KMQENEDGTFQTTS
+319 KIQENEDGTFDTIS
-333 YLAFTASVYDNGK
+333 YLAFTATVYDNSR
-346 TFKCYAEN
+346 TFKCYAGN
-354 SVTRTEDLKPM
+354 SVTDTEDLRQM
-365 KEATTIEVLYPPIIR
+365 KEATTIEVLYPPIVT
-380 MKPNNITVNDTDDFL
+380 MKPNNMTVNETDDFI
-395 IFCNYEANP
+395 IFCDYEANP

-417 ELALNEEH
+417 ELVLNEEH
-425 YEGGTTE
+425 YDGGITE
-432 QAGLMIK
+432 QTALTVK

-454 NSAGSTVSD
+454 NNAGATVSD

-525 CTRNGTATPSS
+525 CSRNSTAMTAS

-573 WGPVSPSTPVIVYYK
+573 WGPISPSTPVIVYYK

-638 ATLFIESVNLE
+638 ATLYIESVNLE

-706 PICNISWLRDDIP
+706 PICSISWLRDDIP

-751 VWNLPVWPNGQLDR
+751 VWNLTVWPNGQLDR
-765 AEDNVKFTCKSSAN
+765 AEDNVKFTCKSSSN
-779 EIGAGVESSTHFHV
+779 GIGAGVESSTHFHV
-793 EFPPEDITISR
+793 EFPPEEITISK
-804 KIINVIVDTIPET
+804 KIINVTENTIPES

-826 KPNFRWFREGSTDTI
+826 KPNFRWFREGYAETSME
-841 IDGHVFD
+841 GHVLD
-848 LKTTVPRRSSGTY
+848 LKVPIPRRSSGIY
-861 YCEASNRHGFLNIS
+861 YCEAKNRHGSLNIS
-875 MVMNVQFKPECHIE
+875 MIMNVQFKPECTIE
-889 KERFE
+889 KVRFE

-902 AVANPKETDFT
+902 ADANPKETGFT

-921 TLEQVAEMRN
+921 TLEQVAEIRN
-931 GKSYMLLDTSV
+931 GKSYMPLDTSV
-942 TYFRTYVCVAN
+942 TNFRTYMCVAN
-953 NTIGYSASCERDI
+953 NTIGHSVACERDI
-966 PGYIPWWHQLEGNL
+966 PAHHGTKSHIPWWHQLDGNL
-980 LLIIIIV
+980 LLIIIVV

-1000 TIYIVCRRK
+1000 AIYIVCRRK

-1014 YSTRVVH
+1014 YTTRVVH

-1041 VQTPAQPTP
+1041 VQSPAQPTP

-1055 LKPGVLVHINRA
+1055 LKPGVLVHINRT

-1082 LRNELVGKHNDEPL
+1082 LRNEPVGKRNDEPL
-1096 RQRFLDETSLSSI
+1096 KQRFLDETSLSSTG
-1109 ARNPARTVFRRGR
+1109 RNPTRTVFRRGR
-1122 KDQAAAQRTTSMIS
+1122 KDQAAQRTASMTS
-1136 LSEDGMLAR
+1136 LNEDGMLAR

-1167 REKTAV
+1167 REKT
-1173 TYKRIVPRQRILH
+1173 
-1186 TVEPSCEPNR
+1186 
-1196 GNMSRKRKK
+1196 
-1205 PGADPNQAANNNHVN
+1205 DPNQAANNNHVN

-1246 PNKLVTPKFARVSA
+1246 PN
-1260 LHGTLHSVTTSPCSS
+1260 
-1275 RPPSRAVSL
+1275 
-1284 CDGSSGYES
+1284 
-1293 TMSHLGPHYN
+1293 
-1303 IYNVPRSNSPV
+1303 
-1314 LKYNTLKPRRR
+1314 
-1325 KQKHSQQ
+1325 
-1332 FYSLRLCRRH
+1332 
-1342 ENIRRKYELY
+1342 
-1352 AIPIYKTCPHRSDST
+1352 
-1367 ATIATIVR
+1367 
-1375 SMEDAPSLTL
+1375 
-1385 SQGSASISLISRS
+1385 
-1398 APSTPI
+1398 
-1404 PPSPTT
+1404 
-1410 PTPTPTPPVPA
+1410 
-1421 PRTSKKTDP
+1421 
-1430 SKHTY
+1430 
-1435 QNVPPPVFPPKNASL
+1435 
-1450 PKLKTDSLYN
+1450 KTDSLYN

-1494 SLYHSSIVSPLQTSL
+1494 SLYHSSTVSPLQTSL

-1515 RPSTLMHHEAATLG
+1515 RPSTLMHHETATTG
-1529 NHLPAVHRNEEE
+1529 NHLPAVHRNEE
-1541 QQPNYGNHDARQS
+1541 QQQQQQQQQQQEPNYGNQDARQS
-1554 SSRRHSTNRRNERN
+1554 STRRHATNRRNERN

-1578 SERSKPP
+1578 SDRSKS

-1594 VSSRRGNA
+1594 TPSRRSNA
-1602 SFAEAPGC
+1602 SFVDTPDC
-1610 ESSFHQISDLGLPE
+1610 ETSFHQIPDLGVPE
-1624 TTYKISYPHYYE
+1624 TMYKISYPHYYE
-1636 DDIAECSNEYHEPD
+1636 DDIAECSADYHRPN
-1650 SVVRQQQQPP
+1650 SAMTRQQQQQQQQQQLQPP
-1660 WEHQP
+1660 WEHQS
-1665 NRGNNAPQ
+1665 NRCTSNNTPQ
-1673 FAADAGDAKSR
+1673 FTADTGDAKNR
-1684 SKTSKARPGDTRSIP
+1684 SKTSKTRLGDTRSIP